1 MKGGFGKFLTF
12 ILGLVVGVLLVGGT
26 IAGVVYYAVAAVSV
40 NDVENYTKQEF
51 TFIDK
56 DAEIRNK
63 SILDIYDMV
72 KGGNIKE
79 TTVSDAKRIFG
90 IDIIKILE
98 NSLEITVDDKSR
110 EMLDAMKVADVF
122 KDNNLKVVL
131 NCFTLGDVLKKADI
145 DTTSGLASKPI
156 VQEHIS
162 EPVID
167 GFNALLKSLEINEM
181 TIAEMQY
188 LLGVSFGAG
197 GVLDTV
203 ANVKIGDLNSA
214 INNIKLEDVLPDF
227 DRDFYAE
234 WDYQN
239 NTAVLYRRSR
249 AQFSPKTLI
258 AANGTSECFEYVSN
272 DKKVSGETYYLLDA
286 DAGTIKVS
294 DDGNWKLKAG
304 AELPYFKNRYDKSGN
319 QNRFGI
325 AYVVPEDSHG
335 MTVTER
341 YDADYS
347 TKNES
352 GLFYYEYDFV
362 TATEAGVE
370 YFYRVGAAVRTKIQD
385 ATGTE
390 PAKYA
395 EIIEW
400 RGYVETTKA
409 DYFEAEP
416 WKTYGYS
423 RDGKVT
429 DEELREHPST
439 DSLARYALVH
449 VGKSEPVLKALADET
464 LNTLDGAI
472 GDMKLG
478 QVIEITDDSA
488 DILKKLKD
496 SKISE
501 IDKDVKNVKV
511 GDIMKVVSDTT
522 AEKATDGAYIALPAL
537 SAGKEYSGT
546 FITAKYRDKTVDE
559 DKTVFLVKYKDGL
572 TGFGDRYNITEKAS
586 NRVVVELAKKTIGEL
601 QTVGIDDLIN
611 TARLSDVMDIDGD
624 VFVSGD
630 DFLSIPKEFVLDV
643 DAKNENGFFRLAAK
657 GEKAEYKRVYEGD
670 GNAVVKKL
678 STIGVN
684 NIAARMDAVV
694 NSTLLKEVVKVK
706 ERYKLRVATA
716 ADTGRK
722 KYISLTD
729 VYVDPVYEA
738 TEYAGTF
745 NVGYVDTDPDT
756 DIKFVRARGTIEAG
770 VTQYVIVDKASSGV
784 LVGLQDK
791 TIGTLSTGVDEV
803 VNGATL
809 SDVLEIDGKVYVKAT
824 GFDAA
829 VATSYDKIG
838 QHVAYYKDGNLF
850 LEAGYVRN
858 NNGDYVYL
866 DKEQDGTPVNDH
878 IKFGTLYNEHGVAEA
893 NGAYFK
899 YNGNLYKLSDYKRY
913 KFDGETAT
921 VYYACIYNGE
931 SDKILSKMATMT
943 VKDLADSGTM
953 DKIVKDMRIGDVME
967 LNDKNSVLYG
977 LGNSK
982 ISSIEAEVSDKIKVA
997 TLRDLNKW
1005 GNLGLKET
1013 DDELKK
1019 KVYYNGATIE
1029 VGDMKAVEFLIFAI
1043 KALPTL

>member
-12 ILGLVVGVLLVGGT
+12 ILGIVVGVLLVGGT

-110 EMLDAMKVADVF
+110 ETLGALKVADVF
-122 KDNNLKVVL
+122 KDDNLKVVL
-131 NCFTLGDVLKKADI
+131 NCFTLGDVLKKTGI

-214 INNIKLEDVLPDF
+214 INNIKFEDVLPDF
-227 DRDFYAE
+227 DRDLYTE

-258 AANGTSECFEYVSN
+258 AANGTSEYFEYVSN

-304 AELPYFKNRYDKSGN
+304 EELPYFKNRYDKSGN
-319 QNRFGI
+319 QNRFGNT
-325 AYVVPEDSHG
+325 YVVPEDSHG

-429 DEELREHPST
+429 DEELQEHPST
-439 DSLARYALVH
+439 DSLARYALMH

-464 LNTLDGAI
+464 LNTIDGAI

-511 GDIMKVVSDTT
+511 GDIMKVVSVTT

-537 SAGKEYSGT
+537 SAGKEYKGT
-546 FITAKYRDKTVDE
+546 FITAKDGDKTVY
-559 DKTVFLVKYKDGL
+559 LVKYKDGL
-572 TGFGDRYNITEKAS
+572 AGFGDRYNITEKAS
-586 NRVVVELAKKTIGEL
+586 NGVVVALADKTIGEL
-601 QTVGIDDLIN
+601 QTAGIDDLVN
-611 TARLSDVMDIDGD
+611 TARLSDVMDVDGD
-624 VFVSGD
+624 VFV
-630 DFLSIPKEFVLDV
+630 LDSTA
-643 DAKNENGFFRLAAK
+643 DAKFILDKDAHGENGFFRLAAA
-657 GEKAEYKRVYEGD
+657 GETAEYKRVYEGD
-670 GNAVVKKL
+670 GNAVIKKL

-684 NIAARMDAVV
+684 NIAARMDDVV
-694 NSTLLKEVVKVK
+694 NSTLLKEVVEVK
-706 ERYKLRVATA
+706 ERYKLKVATA
-716 ADTGRK
+716 ADIGNTSVR
-722 KYISLTD
+722 KYISLAD
-729 VYVDPVYEA
+729 VYAAP
-738 TEYAGTF
+738 EYAGTF
-745 NVGYVDTDPDT
+745 NVGYVETDPDT
-756 DIKFVRARGTIEAG
+756 DIKFVRARGTIAAG

-803 VNGATL
+803 VNRATL
-809 SDVLEIDGKVYVKAT
+809 SDVLEIDGKVYVKAAD
-824 GFDAA
+824 FDAA
-829 VATSYDKIG
+829 VATSHDKIG

-850 LEAGYVRN
+850 LEAGYIRN
-858 NNGDYVYL
+858 NNGDYVLLSSGYYKPTARF
-866 DKEQDGTPVNDH
+866 DKTGGSYTSSPDGEWFQ
-878 IKFGTLYNEHGVAEA
+878 IGTEWHNM
-893 NGAYFK
+893 N
-899 YNGNLYKLSDYKRY
+899 DYKRF
-913 KFDGETAT
+913 KFDGETASE
-921 VYYACIYNGE
+921 YYACIYDGE

-967 LNDKNSVLYG
+967 LNDKNSILYG

-997 TLRDLNKW
+997 TLRELNAW
-1005 GNLGLKET
+1005 GNLGMSE
-1013 DDELKK
+1013 
-1019 KVYYNGATIE
+1019 ATL
-1029 VGDMKAVEFLIFAI
+1029 DAI
-1043 KALPTL
+1043 KTANGGKDLTASEFFKGLKVGVDATGKPIIYFSLS

>member
-110 EMLDAMKVADVF
+110 ETLGALKVADVF
-122 KDNNLKVVL
+122 KDDNLKVVL
-131 NCFTLGDVLKKADI
+131 NCFTLGDVLKKTGI
-145 DTTSGLASKPI
+145 DTTTGLASKPI

-167 GFNALLKSLEINEM
+167 GFNALLKSLELNEM

-214 INNIKLEDVLPDF
+214 INNIKFEDVLPDF
-227 DRDFYAE
+227 DRDLYTE

-249 AQFSPKTLI
+249 AQFPQKTLI
-258 AANGTSECFEYVSN
+258 AANGTSEYFEYVPN

-319 QNRFGI
+319 QNRFGV
-325 AYVVPEDSHG
+325 ACVVPVDKNG

-341 YDADYS
+341 FSDNACTVSD
-347 TKNES
+347 ES

-409 DYFEAEP
+409 DYFAAEP

-429 DEELREHPST
+429 DEELQEHPST
-439 DSLARYALVH
+439 DSLARYALMH

-464 LNTLDGAI
+464 LNTLDSAI

-511 GDIMKVVSDTT
+511 GDIMKVVSVTT

-537 SAGKEYSGT
+537 SAGKEYKGT
-546 FITAKYRDKTVDE
+546 FITAKDGDKTVY
-559 DKTVFLVKYKDGL
+559 LVKYKDGL
-572 TGFGDRYNITEKAS
+572 AGFGDRYNITEKAS
-586 NRVVVELAKKTIGEL
+586 NGVVVALADKTIGEL
-601 QTVGIDDLIN
+601 QTAGIDDLVN
-611 TARLSDVMDIDGD
+611 AARLSSVMDIDGD

-630 DFLSIPKEFVLDV
+630 DFPSIPKEYVLDGT
-643 DAKNENGFFRLAAK
+643 DRNGFFRLAAA
-657 GEKAEYKRVYEGD
+657 GETAEYKRVYEGD

-684 NIAARMDAVV
+684 NIAARMDNVV
-694 NSTLLKEVVKVK
+694 NSTLLKEVVEVK
-706 ERYKLRVATA
+706 ERYKLKVATA
-716 ADTGRK
+716 ADIGNTSVR
-722 KYISLTD
+722 KYISLAD
-729 VYVDPVYEA
+729 VYAAP
-738 TEYAGTF
+738 EYAGTF
-745 NVGYVDTDPDT
+745 NVGYVETAPDT
-756 DIKFVRARGTIEAG
+756 DIKFVRATGTIAAG

-809 SDVLEIDGKVYVKAT
+809 SDVLEIDGKVYVKAAD
-824 GFDAA
+824 FDAA
-829 VATSYDKIG
+829 VALSHDKIG

-866 DKEQDGTPVNDH
+866 DQEQDGTPVNDH
-878 IKFGTLYNEHGVAEA
+878 IKFGTLYNEHGEEEA
-893 NGAYFK
+893 DGAYFK

-913 KFDGETAT
+913 NFDGETAAE
-921 VYYACIYNGE
+921 YYACIYDGE
-931 SDKILSKMATMT
+931 SDKFLSKMATMT

-967 LNDKNSVLYG
+967 LNDKNSILYG

-997 TLRDLNKW
+997 TLRELNTW
-1005 GNLGLKET
+1005 GNLGMSE
-1013 DDELKK
+1013 
-1019 KVYYNGATIE
+1019 ATL
-1029 VGDMKAVEFLIFAI
+1029 DAI
-1043 KALPTL
+1043 KTANGGKDLTASEFFKGLNARFVDGRLEIYFKFE

>member
-26 IAGVVYYAVAAVSV
+26 IAGVVYYAVAAVSI
-40 NDVENYTKQEF
+40 NDVEKYTKQEF

-56 DAEIRNK
+56 DAEIRSK

-110 EMLDAMKVADVF
+110 ETLGALKVADVF
-122 KDNNLKVVL
+122 KDDNLKVVL
-131 NCFTLGDVLKKADI
+131 NCFTLGDVLKKTGI
-145 DTTSGLASKPI
+145 DTTTGLASKPL

-167 GFNALLKSLEINEM
+167 GFNALLKSLELNEM

-214 INNIKLEDVLPDF
+214 INNIKFEDVLPDF

-234 WDYQN
+234 WD
-239 NTAVLYRRSR
+239 NTGAVLYKKESGGEIKLK
-249 AQFSPKTLI
+249 QLI
-258 AANGTSECFEYVSN
+258 EADGTSEFFKFVNTEAK
-272 DKKVSGETYYLLDA
+272 DPAKTYYKLNREE
-286 DAGTIKVS
+286 GTIKVS
-294 DDGNWKLKAG
+294 DDGNWELIK
-304 AELPYFKNRYDKSGN
+304 ELPDFNNRYDISGKR
-319 QNRFGI
+319 NRFGL
-325 AYVVPEDSHG
+325 AYVVLVDDNQIKITKRYADRDCTIENEDG
-335 MTVTER
+335 MYYFKYTKDAAGTNYR
-341 YDADYS
+341 Y
-347 TKNES
+347 
-352 GLFYYEYDFV
+352 
-362 TATEAGVE
+362 
-370 YFYRVGAAVRTKIQD
+370 GAAIRTKIE
-385 ATGTE
+385 GTD
-390 PAKYA
+390 PAQYK
-395 EIIEW
+395 EVIEW
-400 RGYVETTKA
+400 RGYVEATDGFVNTTP
-409 DYFEAEP
+409 E
-416 WKTYGYS
+416 TYGYS
-423 RDGKVT
+423 SPAQYEK
-429 DEELREHPST
+429 EELVKQETP
-439 DSLARYALVH
+439 DLIICALVH

-511 GDIMKVVSDTT
+511 GDIMKVVSVTT

-537 SAGKEYSGT
+537 SAGKEYKGT
-546 FITAKYRDKTVDE
+546 FITAKDGDKDVY
-559 DKTVFLVKYKDGL
+559 LVKYKDGL
-572 TGFGDRYNITEKAS
+572 VGFGDRYNITEKAS
-586 NRVVVELAKKTIGEL
+586 NGVVVALADKTIGEL
-601 QTVGIDDLIN
+601 QTAGIDDLIN
-611 TARLSDVMDIDGD
+611 TALLSGVMDIDGD
-624 VFVSGD
+624 VFVSD
-630 DFLSIPKEFVLDV
+630 STA
-643 DAKNENGFFRLAAK
+643 DAKFILDEDAHGENGFFRLAAA
-657 GEKAEYKRVYEGD
+657 GETAEYKRVYEGD

-684 NIAARMDAVV
+684 NIAARMDDVV
-694 NSTLLKEVVKVK
+694 NSTLLKEVVEVK
-706 ERYKLRVATA
+706 ERYKLKVATA
-716 ADTGRK
+716 TEIGDTSVR
-722 KYISLTD
+722 KYISLADVSAATD
-729 VYVDPVYEA
+729 
-738 TEYAGTF
+738 YAGTF
-745 NVGYVDTDPDT
+745 NVGYVETDPDT
-756 DIKFVRARGTIEAG
+756 DIKFVRATGTISEG

-803 VNGATL
+803 VNNAKL

-824 GFDAA
+824 DFDEA
-829 VATSYDKIG
+829 VAISHDKIG
-838 QHVAYYKDGNLF
+838 QSVAYYKDGNLF

-858 NNGDYVYL
+858 NNGDYVRLSSGY
-866 DKEQDGTPVNDH
+866 DKPTARFDKTGESYTSSPDGEWFQ
-878 IKFGTLYNEHGVAEA
+878 IGTEWHNM
-893 NGAYFK
+893 N
-899 YNGNLYKLSDYKRY
+899 DYKRY
-913 KFDGETAT
+913 KFDGENEE
-921 VYYACIYNGE
+921 YYACIYDGE

-967 LNDKNSVLYG
+967 LNDKNSILYG

-982 ISSIEAEVSDKIKVA
+982 ISSIEAEVSDKIKDA
-997 TLRDLNKW
+997 TLRELNTW
-1005 GNLGLKET
+1005 GNLGMSE
-1013 DDELKK
+1013 
-1019 KVYYNGATIE
+1019 ATL
-1029 VGDMKAVEFLIFAI
+1029 DAI
-1043 KALPTL
+1043 KVANGGEDLTASEFFKGLNVRFVDGKLEIYFKFE

>member
-40 NDVENYTKQEF
+40 NDVEKYTKQEF

-110 EMLDAMKVADVF
+110 ETLGAMKVADVF

-131 NCFTLGDVLKKADI
+131 NCFTLGDVLKKTGI

-214 INNIKLEDVLPDF
+214 INNIKFEDVLPDF

-234 WDYQN
+234 WDN
-239 NTAVLYRRSR
+239 SGAVLYKKESGGEIKLK
-249 AQFSPKTLI
+249 QLI
-258 AANGTSECFEYVSN
+258 EADGTSEFFKFVNTEAK
-272 DKKVSGETYYLLDA
+272 DPAKTYYKLNREE
-286 DAGTIKVS
+286 GTIKVS
-294 DDGNWKLKAG
+294 DDGNWELIK
-304 AELPYFKNRYDKSGN
+304 ELPDFNNRYDISGKR
-319 QNRFGI
+319 NRFGL
-325 AYVVPEDSHG
+325 AYVVLVDDNQIKITKRYADRDCTVENEDG
-335 MTVTER
+335 MYYFKYTKDAAGTNYR
-341 YDADYS
+341 Y
-347 TKNES
+347 
-352 GLFYYEYDFV
+352 
-362 TATEAGVE
+362 
-370 YFYRVGAAVRTKIQD
+370 GAAVRTKIE
-385 ATGTE
+385 GTD
-390 PAKYA
+390 PAQYK
-395 EIIEW
+395 EVIEW
-400 RGYVETTKA
+400 RGYVEATDGFVNTTP
-409 DYFEAEP
+409 E
-416 WKTYGYS
+416 TYGYS
-423 RDGKVT
+423 SPAQYEK
-429 DEELREHPST
+429 EELVKQENP
-439 DSLARYALVH
+439 DLIICALVH

-511 GDIMKVVSDTT
+511 GDIMKVVSVTT

-537 SAGKEYSGT
+537 SAGKEYKGT
-546 FITAKYRDKTVDE
+546 FITAKDGDKTVY
-559 DKTVFLVKYKDGL
+559 LVKYKDGL
-572 TGFGDRYNITEKAS
+572 AGFGDRYNITEKAS
-586 NRVVVELAKKTIGEL
+586 NGVVVALADKTIGEL
-601 QTVGIDDLIN
+601 QTAGIDDLIN
-611 TARLSDVMDIDGD
+611 TALLSSVMDIDGD
-624 VFVSGD
+624 VFVEDTSG
-630 DFLSIPKEFVLDV
+630 KFVFDT
-643 DAKNENGFFRLAAK
+643 DTAGKNGFFRLAQT
-657 GEKAEYKRVYEGD
+657 GESATHKRVYEGAS
-670 GNAVVKKL
+670 NAVIKKL

-684 NIAARMDAVV
+684 NIAASMDDVV
-694 NSTLLKEVVKVK
+694 NNTLLKEVVEVK

-716 ADTGRK
+716 ADIGNTSVR

-729 VYVDPVYEA
+729 VYAAPD
-738 TEYAGTF
+738 YAGTF
-745 NVGYVDTDPDT
+745 NVGYVETDPDT
-756 DIKFVRARGTIEAG
+756 DIKFVRARGTIAAG

-784 LVGLQDK
+784 LVGLQNK

-824 GFDAA
+824 DFDAA
-829 VATSYDKIG
+829 VATSYEKIG

-878 IKFGTLYNEHGVAEA
+878 IKFGTLYNEHGVVET

-899 YNGNLYKLSDYKRY
+899 YNGNLYKLSDYKRF

-921 VYYACIYNGE
+921 EYYACIYNGE

-982 ISSIEAEVSDKIKVA
+982 ISSIEAEVTDKIKDA
-997 TLRDLNKW
+997 TLRELNAW
-1005 GNLGLKET
+1005 GNLGLTEE
-1013 DDELKK
+1013 ELNKTV
-1019 KVYYNGATIE
+1019 KVTGE
-1029 VGDMKAVEFLIFAI
+1029 KVGEMKAADFIRIAI
-1043 KALPTL
+1043 RLATE

>member
-110 EMLDAMKVADVF
+110 ETLGALKVADVF
-122 KDNNLKVVL
+122 KDDNLKVVL
-131 NCFTLGDVLKKADI
+131 NCFTLGDVLKKTGI
-145 DTTSGLASKPI
+145 DTTTGLASKPI

-214 INNIKLEDVLPDF
+214 INDIKFEDVLPDF

-234 WDYQN
+234 WDK
-239 NTAVLYRRSR
+239 TGAVLYKKESGGEIKLK
-249 AQFSPKTLI
+249 QLI
-258 AANGTSECFEYVSN
+258 EADGTSEFFKFVNTEAK
-272 DKKVSGETYYLLDA
+272 DPAKTYYKLNREE
-286 DAGTIKVS
+286 GTIKVS
-294 DDGNWKLKAG
+294 DDGNWELIK
-304 AELPYFKNRYDKSGN
+304 ELPDFNNRYDISGKR
-319 QNRFGI
+319 NRFGL
-325 AYVVPEDSHG
+325 AYVVLVDDNQIKITKRYADRDCTVENEDG
-335 MTVTER
+335 MYYFKYTKDAAGTNYR
-341 YDADYS
+341 Y
-347 TKNES
+347 
-352 GLFYYEYDFV
+352 
-362 TATEAGVE
+362 
-370 YFYRVGAAVRTKIQD
+370 GAAVRTKIQD

-429 DEELREHPST
+429 DEELTEYSST
-439 DSLARYALVH
+439 DSLVRYALMH

-478 QVIEITDDSA
+478 QVIEITDASA

-511 GDIMKVVSDTT
+511 GDIMKVVSVTT

-537 SAGKEYSGT
+537 SAGKEYKGT
-546 FITAKYRDKTVDE
+546 FITAKDGDKTVY
-559 DKTVFLVKYKDGL
+559 LVKYKDGL
-572 TGFGDRYNITEKAS
+572 AFTGDRYNITEKAS
-586 NRVVVELAKKTIGEL
+586 NGVVVALADKTIGEL
-601 QTVGIDDLIN
+601 QTAGIDDLVN
-611 TARLSDVMDIDGD
+611 AARLSDVMDVDGD
-624 VFVSGD
+624 VFV
-630 DFLSIPKEFVLDV
+630 LDSTA
-643 DAKNENGFFRLAAK
+643 DAKFILDLDAHGENGFFRLAAA
-657 GEKAEYKRVYEGD
+657 GETAEYKRVYEGD

-684 NIAARMDAVV
+684 NIAARMDDVV
-694 NSTLLKEVVKVK
+694 NSTLLKEVVEVK

-716 ADTGRK
+716 AEKGNTSVR
-722 KYISLTD
+722 KYISLAD
-729 VYVDPVYEA
+729 VYAAPA
-738 TEYAGTF
+738 EYAGTF
-745 NVGYVDTDPDT
+745 NVGYVETDPDT
-756 DIKFVRARGTIEAG
+756 DIKFVRARGTIATG
-770 VTQYVIVDKASSGV
+770 VTQYVIVEKASSGV

-809 SDVLEIDGKVYVKAT
+809 SDVLEIDGKVYVKAP

-829 VATSYDKIG
+829 VALSHEKIG

-878 IKFGTLYNEHGVAEA
+878 IKFGTLYNEHGEA
-893 NGAYFK
+893 KADGAYFK

-913 KFDGETAT
+913 KFDGETADE
-921 VYYACIYNGE
+921 YYACIYEGE

-982 ISSIEAEVSDKIKVA
+982 ISSIEAEVSDKIKDA

-1029 VGDMKAVEFLIFAI
+1029 VGNMKAVEFLILAI
-1043 KALPTL
+1043 KALPPTL

>member
-12 ILGLVVGVLLVGGT
+12 ILGIVVGVLLVGGT

-110 EMLDAMKVADVF
+110 ETLGALKVADVF
-122 KDNNLKVVL
+122 KDDNLKVVL
-131 NCFTLGDVLKKADI
+131 NCFTLGDVLKKTGI
-145 DTTSGLASKPI
+145 DTTTGLASKPI

-214 INNIKLEDVLPDF
+214 INNIKFEDVLPDF
-227 DRDFYAE
+227 DRDLYTE

-258 AANGTSECFEYVSN
+258 AANGTSEYFEYVSN

-294 DDGNWKLKAG
+294 DAGNWKLKAG

-429 DEELREHPST
+429 DEELQEHPST
-439 DSLARYALVH
+439 DSLARYALMH

-478 QVIEITDDSA
+478 QVIEITDASA

-511 GDIMKVVSDTT
+511 GDIMKVVSVTT
-522 AEKATDGAYIALPAL
+522 AEKATDGEYIALPAL
-537 SAGKEYSGT
+537 SAGKEYKGT
-546 FITAKYRDKTVDE
+546 FITAKDGDKTVY
-559 DKTVFLVKYKDGL
+559 LVKYKDGL
-572 TGFGDRYNITEKAS
+572 TGFGDRYNIREKAS
-586 NRVVVELAKKTIGEL
+586 NGVVVALADKTIGEL
-601 QTVGIDDLIN
+601 QTAGIDDLVN
-611 TARLSDVMDIDGD
+611 AARLSDVMDVDGD
-624 VFVSGD
+624 VFV
-630 DFLSIPKEFVLDV
+630 LDSTA
-643 DAKNENGFFRLAAK
+643 DAKFILDEDAHGENGFFRLAAA
-657 GEKAEYKRVYEGD
+657 GETAEYKRVYEGD

-684 NIAARMDAVV
+684 NIAARMDDVV
-694 NSTLLKEVVKVK
+694 NSTLLKEVVEVK
-706 ERYKLRVATA
+706 ERYKLKVATA
-716 ADTGRK
+716 ADIGNTSVR
-722 KYISLTD
+722 KYISLAD
-729 VYVDPVYEA
+729 VYAAP
-738 TEYAGTF
+738 EYAGTF
-745 NVGYVDTDPDT
+745 NVGYVETDPDT
-756 DIKFVRARGTIEAG
+756 DIKFVRARGTIEAS

-824 GFDAA
+824 DFDAA
-829 VATSYDKIG
+829 VATSYEKIG

-858 NNGDYVYL
+858 NNGDYVLLSSGYYKPTARF
-866 DKEQDGTPVNDH
+866 DKTGGSYTSSPDGEWFQ
-878 IKFGTLYNEHGVAEA
+878 IGTEWHNM
-893 NGAYFK
+893 N
-899 YNGNLYKLSDYKRY
+899 DYKRF

-921 VYYACIYNGE
+921 EYYACIYDGE

-967 LNDKNSVLYG
+967 LNDTNSILYG

-997 TLRDLNKW
+997 TLRELNAW
-1005 GNLGLKET
+1005 GNLGMSE
-1013 DDELKK
+1013 
-1019 KVYYNGATIE
+1019 ATL
-1029 VGDMKAVEFLIFAI
+1029 DAI
-1043 KALPTL
+1043 KVANGGEDLTASEFFKGLNARFVDGKLEIYFKFE

>member
-26 IAGVVYYAVAAVSV
+26 IAGVVYYAVAAVSI
-40 NDVENYTKQEF
+40 NDVEKYTKQEF

-56 DAEIRNK
+56 DAEIRSK

-110 EMLDAMKVADVF
+110 ETLGALKVADVF
-122 KDNNLKVVL
+122 KDDNLKVVL
-131 NCFTLGDVLKKADI
+131 NCFTLGDVLKKTGI
-145 DTTSGLASKPI
+145 DTTTGLASKPL

-167 GFNALLKSLEINEM
+167 GFNALLKSLELNEM

-214 INNIKLEDVLPDF
+214 INNIKFEDVLPDF

-234 WDYQN
+234 WD
-239 NTAVLYRRSR
+239 NTGAVLYKKESGGEIKLK
-249 AQFSPKTLI
+249 QLI
-258 AANGTSECFEYVSN
+258 EADGTSEFFKFVNTEAK
-272 DKKVSGETYYLLDA
+272 DPAKTYYKLNREE
-286 DAGTIKVS
+286 GTIKVS
-294 DDGNWKLKAG
+294 DDGNWELIK
-304 AELPYFKNRYDKSGN
+304 ELPDFNNRYDISGKR
-319 QNRFGI
+319 NRFGL
-325 AYVVPEDSHG
+325 AYVVLVDDNQIKITKRYADRDCTVENEDG
-335 MTVTER
+335 MYYFKYTKDAAGTNYR
-341 YDADYS
+341 Y
-347 TKNES
+347 
-352 GLFYYEYDFV
+352 
-362 TATEAGVE
+362 
-370 YFYRVGAAVRTKIQD
+370 GAAIRTKIE
-385 ATGTE
+385 GTD
-390 PAKYA
+390 PAQYK
-395 EIIEW
+395 EVIEW
-400 RGYVETTKA
+400 RGYVEATDGFVNTTP
-409 DYFEAEP
+409 E
-416 WKTYGYS
+416 TYGYS
-423 RDGKVT
+423 NPAQYEK
-429 DEELREHPST
+429 EELVKQETP
-439 DSLARYALVH
+439 DLIICALVH

-511 GDIMKVVSDTT
+511 GDIMKVVSVTT

-537 SAGKEYSGT
+537 SAGKEYKGT
-546 FITAKYRDKTVDE
+546 FITAKDGDKTVY
-559 DKTVFLVKYKDGL
+559 LVKYKDGL
-572 TGFGDRYNITEKAS
+572 VGFGDRYNITEKAS
-586 NRVVVELAKKTIGEL
+586 NGVVVALADKTIGEL
-601 QTVGIDDLIN
+601 QTAGIDDLIN
-611 TARLSDVMDIDGD
+611 TALLSGVMDIDGD
-624 VFVSGD
+624 VFVSD
-630 DFLSIPKEFVLDV
+630 STA
-643 DAKNENGFFRLAAK
+643 DAKFILDEDAHGENGFFRLAAA
-657 GEKAEYKRVYEGD
+657 GETAEYKRVYEGD

-684 NIAARMDAVV
+684 NIAARMDDVV
-694 NSTLLKEVVKVK
+694 NSTLLKEVVEVK
-706 ERYKLRVATA
+706 ERYKLKVATA
-716 ADTGRK
+716 TEIDDTNVR

-729 VYVDPVYEA
+729 VYA
-738 TEYAGTF
+738 ASEYAGTF
-745 NVGYVDTDPDT
+745 NVGYVETDPDT
-756 DIKFVRARGTIEAG
+756 DIKFVRATGTISEG
-770 VTQYVIVDKASSGV
+770 VTQYVIVEKASSGV

-803 VNGATL
+803 VNNAKL

-824 GFDAA
+824 DFDEA
-829 VATSYDKIG
+829 VAISHDKIG

-858 NNGDYVYL
+858 NNGDYVRLSSGYYKPTARF
-866 DKEQDGTPVNDH
+866 DKTGGSYTSSPDGEWFQ
-878 IKFGTLYNEHGVAEA
+878 IGTEWHNM
-893 NGAYFK
+893 N
-899 YNGNLYKLSDYKRY
+899 DYKRY
-913 KFDGETAT
+913 KFDGENEE
-921 VYYACIYNGE
+921 YYACIYDGE

-967 LNDKNSVLYG
+967 LNDKNSILYG

-982 ISSIEAEVSDKIKVA
+982 ISSIEAEVSDKIKDA
-997 TLRDLNKW
+997 TLRELNTW
-1005 GNLGLKET
+1005 GNLGMSE
-1013 DDELKK
+1013 
-1019 KVYYNGATIE
+1019 AT
-1029 VGDMKAVEFLIFAI
+1029 LYAI
-1043 KALPTL
+1043 KVANGGEDLTASEFFKGLNVRFVDGKLEIYFKFE

>member
-12 ILGLVVGVLLVGGT
+12 ILGIVVGVLLVGGT

-110 EMLDAMKVADVF
+110 ETLGALKVADVF
-122 KDNNLKVVL
+122 KDDNLKVVL
-131 NCFTLGDVLKKADI
+131 NCFTLGDVLKKTGI
-145 DTTSGLASKPI
+145 DTTTGLASKPI

-167 GFNALLKSLEINEM
+167 GFNALLKSLELNEM

-214 INNIKLEDVLPDF
+214 INNIKFEDVLPDF
-227 DRDFYAE
+227 DRDLYTE

-249 AQFSPKTLI
+249 AQFPQKTLI
-258 AANGTSECFEYVSN
+258 AANGTSEYFEYVSN

-294 DDGNWKLKAG
+294 DAGNWKLKAG

-362 TATEAGVE
+362 TATEAGIE

-400 RGYVETTKA
+400 RGYVETTKT

-429 DEELREHPST
+429 DEELTEYSST
-439 DSLARYALVH
+439 DSLVRYALMH

-478 QVIEITDDSA
+478 QVIEITDASA

-511 GDIMKVVSDTT
+511 GDIMKVVSVTT
-522 AEKATDGAYIALPAL
+522 AEKATDGEYIALPAL
-537 SAGKEYSGT
+537 SAGKEYKGT
-546 FITAKYRDKTVDE
+546 FITAKEGDKTVY
-559 DKTVFLVKYKDGL
+559 LVKYKDGL
-572 TGFGDRYNITEKAS
+572 AGFGDRYNITEKAS
-586 NRVVVELAKKTIGEL
+586 NGVVVALSEKTIGEL
-601 QTVGIDDLIN
+601 QTAGIDDLVN
-611 TARLSDVMDIDGD
+611 AARLSDVMDVDGD
-624 VFVSGD
+624 VFV
-630 DFLSIPKEFVLDV
+630 LDSTA
-643 DAKNENGFFRLAAK
+643 DAKFILDEDAHGENGFFRLAAA
-657 GEKAEYKRVYEGD
+657 GETAEYKRVYEGD

-684 NIAARMDAVV
+684 NIAARMDDVV
-694 NSTLLKEVVKVK
+694 NSTLLKEVVEVK
-706 ERYKLRVATA
+706 ERYKLKVATA
-716 ADTGRK
+716 ADIGNTSVR
-722 KYISLTD
+722 KYISLAD
-729 VYVDPVYEA
+729 VYAAPD
-738 TEYAGTF
+738 YAGTF
-745 NVGYVDTDPDT
+745 NVGYVETDPDT
-756 DIKFVRARGTIEAG
+756 DIKFVRARGTIEAS

-803 VNGATL
+803 VNRATL

-824 GFDAA
+824 DFDAA
-829 VATSYDKIG
+829 VATSHEKIG

-858 NNGDYVYL
+858 NNGDYVLLSSGYYKPTARF
-866 DKEQDGTPVNDH
+866 DKTGGSYTSSPDGEWFQ
-878 IKFGTLYNEHGVAEA
+878 IGTEWHNM
-893 NGAYFK
+893 N
-899 YNGNLYKLSDYKRY
+899 DYKRF
-913 KFDGETAT
+913 KFDGETASG
-921 VYYACIYNGE
+921 YYACIYDGE

-982 ISSIEAEVSDKIKVA
+982 ISSIEAEVSDKIKDA

-1029 VGDMKAVEFLIFAI
+1029 VGNMKAVEFLILAI
-1043 KALPTL
+1043 KALPPTL

>member
-26 IAGVVYYAVAAVSV
+26 IAGVVYYAVAAVSI
-40 NDVENYTKQEF
+40 NDVEKYTKQEF

-110 EMLDAMKVADVF
+110 ETLGALKVADVF
-122 KDNNLKVVL
+122 KDDNLKVVL
-131 NCFTLGDVLKKADI
+131 NCFTLGDVLKKTGI
-145 DTTSGLASKPI
+145 DTTTGLASKPL

-167 GFNALLKSLEINEM
+167 GFNALLKSLELNEM

-214 INNIKLEDVLPDF
+214 INNIKFEDVLPDF

-234 WDYQN
+234 WD
-239 NTAVLYRRSR
+239 NTGAVLYKKESGGEIKLK
-249 AQFSPKTLI
+249 QLI
-258 AANGTSECFEYVSN
+258 EADGTSEFFKFVNTEAK
-272 DKKVSGETYYLLDA
+272 DPAKTYYKLNREE
-286 DAGTIKVS
+286 GTIKVS
-294 DDGNWKLKAG
+294 DDGNWELIK
-304 AELPYFKNRYDKSGN
+304 ELPDFNNRYDISGKR
-319 QNRFGI
+319 NRFGL
-325 AYVVPEDSHG
+325 AYVVLVDDNQIKITKRYADRDCTIENEDG
-335 MTVTER
+335 MYYFKYTKDAAGTNYR
-341 YDADYS
+341 Y
-347 TKNES
+347 
-352 GLFYYEYDFV
+352 
-362 TATEAGVE
+362 
-370 YFYRVGAAVRTKIQD
+370 GAAIRTKIE
-385 ATGTE
+385 GTD
-390 PAKYA
+390 PAQYK
-395 EIIEW
+395 EVIEW
-400 RGYVETTKA
+400 RGYVEATDGFVNTTP
-409 DYFEAEP
+409 E
-416 WKTYGYS
+416 TYGYS
-423 RDGKVT
+423 SPAQYKK
-429 DEELREHPST
+429 EELVKQETP
-439 DSLARYALVH
+439 DLIICALVH

-511 GDIMKVVSDTT
+511 GDIMKVVSVTT

-537 SAGKEYSGT
+537 SAGKEYKGT
-546 FITAKYRDKTVDE
+546 FITAKDGDKDVY
-559 DKTVFLVKYKDGL
+559 LVKYKDGL
-572 TGFGDRYNITEKAS
+572 VGFGDRYNIREKAS
-586 NRVVVELAKKTIGEL
+586 NGVVVALADKTIGEL
-601 QTVGIDDLIN
+601 QTAGIDDLIN
-611 TARLSDVMDIDGD
+611 TALLSGVMDIDGD
-624 VFVSGD
+624 VFVSD
-630 DFLSIPKEFVLDV
+630 STA
-643 DAKNENGFFRLAAK
+643 DAKFILDEDAHGENGFFRLAAA
-657 GEKAEYKRVYEGD
+657 GEIAEYKRVYEGD

-684 NIAARMDAVV
+684 NIAARMDDVV
-694 NSTLLKEVVKVK
+694 NSTLLKEVVEVK
-706 ERYKLRVATA
+706 ERYKLKVATA
-716 ADTGRK
+716 AEIGDTSVR

-729 VYVDPVYEA
+729 VYAA
-738 TEYAGTF
+738 TDYAGTF
-745 NVGYVDTDPDT
+745 NVGYVETDPDT
-756 DIKFVRARGTIEAG
+756 DIKFVRATGTISEG

-824 GFDAA
+824 NFDEA
-829 VATSYDKIG
+829 VATSYAKIG
-838 QHVAYYKDGNLF
+838 QRVAYYKDGNLF

-858 NNGDYVYL
+858 NNGDYVRL
-866 DKEQDGTPVNDH
+866 SSG
-878 IKFGTLYNEHGVAEA
+878 
-893 NGAYFK
+893 YFK
-899 YNGNLYKLSDYKRY
+899 PTSRFNKIGESYTSSPDGEWFQIGTEWHNMNDYKRY
-913 KFDGETAT
+913 KFDGENEE
-921 VYYACIYNGE
+921 YYACIYDGE

-967 LNDKNSVLYG
+967 LNDENSILYG

-982 ISSIEAEVSDKIKVA
+982 ISSIEAEVSDKIKDA
-997 TLRDLNKW
+997 TLRELNTW
-1005 GNLGLKET
+1005 GNLGMSE
-1013 DDELKK
+1013 
-1019 KVYYNGATIE
+1019 ATL
-1029 VGDMKAVEFLIFAI
+1029 DAI
-1043 KALPTL
+1043 KVANGGEDLTASEFFKGLNVRFVDGKLEIYFKFE

>member
-110 EMLDAMKVADVF
+110 ETLGALKVADVF
-122 KDNNLKVVL
+122 KDDNLKVVL
-131 NCFTLGDVLKKADI
+131 NCFTLGDVLKKTGI
-145 DTTSGLASKPI
+145 DTTTGLASKPI

-167 GFNALLKSLEINEM
+167 GFNALLKSLELNEM

-214 INNIKLEDVLPDF
+214 INNIKFEDVLPDF
-227 DRDFYAE
+227 DRDLYTE

-249 AQFSPKTLI
+249 AQFPQKTLI
-258 AANGTSECFEYVSN
+258 AANGTSEYFEYVSN

-294 DDGNWKLKAG
+294 DAGNWKLKAG

-429 DEELREHPST
+429 DEELQEHPST
-439 DSLARYALVH
+439 DSLVRYALMH

-511 GDIMKVVSDTT
+511 GDIMKVVSVTT
-522 AEKATDGAYIALPAL
+522 AEKATDGEYIALPAL
-537 SAGKEYSGT
+537 SAGKEYKGT
-546 FITAKYRDKTVDE
+546 FITAKEGDKTVY
-559 DKTVFLVKYKDGL
+559 LVKYKDGL
-572 TGFGDRYNITEKAS
+572 AGFGDRYNITEKAS
-586 NRVVVELAKKTIGEL
+586 NGVVVALADKTIGEL
-601 QTVGIDDLIN
+601 QTAGIDDLVN
-611 TARLSDVMDIDGD
+611 AARLSDVMDVDGD
-624 VFVSGD
+624 VFV
-630 DFLSIPKEFVLDV
+630 LDSTA
-643 DAKNENGFFRLAAK
+643 DAKFILDEDAHGENGFFRLAAA
-657 GEKAEYKRVYEGD
+657 GETAEYKRVYEGD
-670 GNAVVKKL
+670 GNAVIKKL

-684 NIAARMDAVV
+684 NIAARMDDVV

-706 ERYKLRVATA
+706 ERYKLRVATTA
-716 ADTGRK
+716 EIDNTSVR
-722 KYISLTD
+722 KYISLAD
-729 VYVDPVYEA
+729 VYSAPVA
-738 TEYAGTF
+738 PEYAGTF
-745 NVGYVDTDPDT
+745 NVGYVETDPDT

-803 VNGATL
+803 VNRATL
-809 SDVLEIDGKVYVKAT
+809 SDVLEIDGKVYVKAAD
-824 GFDAA
+824 FDAA
-829 VATSYDKIG
+829 VATSHDKIG

-850 LEAGYVRN
+850 LEAGYIRN
-858 NNGDYVYL
+858 NNGDYVLLSSGYYKPTARF
-866 DKEQDGTPVNDH
+866 DKTGESYTSSPDGEWFQ
-878 IKFGTLYNEHGVAEA
+878 IGTEWHNM
-893 NGAYFK
+893 N
-899 YNGNLYKLSDYKRY
+899 DYKRF
-913 KFDGETAT
+913 KFDGETAAE
-921 VYYACIYNGE
+921 YYACIYDGE

-967 LNDKNSVLYG
+967 LNDTNSILYG

-997 TLRDLNKW
+997 TLRELNTW
-1005 GNLGLKET
+1005 GNLGLTEE
-1013 DDELKK
+1013 ELNKTVTGTTKK
-1019 KVYYNGATIE
+1019 
-1029 VGDMKAVEFLIFAI
+1029 VGDMKAAEFLKLAIQFATN
-1043 KALPTL
+1043 P

>member
-12 ILGLVVGVLLVGGT
+12 ILGIVVGVLLVGGT

-110 EMLDAMKVADVF
+110 ETLGALKVADVF
-122 KDNNLKVVL
+122 KDDNLKVVL
-131 NCFTLGDVLKKADI
+131 NCFTLGDVLKKTGI
-145 DTTSGLASKPI
+145 DTTTGLASKPI

-167 GFNALLKSLEINEM
+167 GFNALLKSLELNEM

-214 INNIKLEDVLPDF
+214 INNIKFEDVLPDF
-227 DRDFYAE
+227 DRDLYTE

-249 AQFSPKTLI
+249 AQFPQKTLI
-258 AANGTSECFEYVSN
+258 AANGTSEYFEYVSN

-294 DDGNWKLKAG
+294 DAGNWKLKAG

-429 DEELREHPST
+429 DEELQEHPST
-439 DSLARYALVH
+439 DSLARYALMH

-511 GDIMKVVSDTT
+511 GDIMKVVSVTT
-522 AEKATDGAYIALPAL
+522 AEKATDGEYIALPAL
-537 SAGKEYSGT
+537 SAGKEYKGT
-546 FITAKYRDKTVDE
+546 FITAKDGDKTVY
-559 DKTVFLVKYKDGL
+559 LVKYKDGL
-572 TGFGDRYNITEKAS
+572 AGFGDRYNITEKAS
-586 NRVVVELAKKTIGEL
+586 NGVVVALADKTIGEL
-601 QTVGIDDLIN
+601 QTAGIDDLVN
-611 TARLSDVMDIDGD
+611 AARLSDVMDIDGD
-624 VFVSGD
+624 VFV
-630 DFLSIPKEFVLDV
+630 LDSTA
-643 DAKNENGFFRLAAK
+643 DAKFILDEDAHGENGFFRLAAA
-657 GEKAEYKRVYEGD
+657 GETAEYKRVYEGD
-670 GNAVVKKL
+670 GNAVIKKL

-684 NIAARMDAVV
+684 NIAARMDDIV
-694 NSTLLKEVVKVK
+694 NSTLLKEVVEVK
-706 ERYKLRVATA
+706 ERYKLKVATA
-716 ADTGRK
+716 ADIGNTSVR
-722 KYISLTD
+722 KYISLAD
-729 VYVDPVYEA
+729 VYAAP
-738 TEYAGTF
+738 EYAGTF
-745 NVGYVDTDPDT
+745 NVGYVETDPDT
-756 DIKFVRARGTIEAG
+756 DIKFVRARGTIAAG

-803 VNGATL
+803 VNRATL
-809 SDVLEIDGKVYVKAT
+809 SDVLEIDGKVYVKAAD
-824 GFDAA
+824 FDAA
-829 VATSYDKIG
+829 VATSHDKIG

-850 LEAGYVRN
+850 LEAGYIRN
-858 NNGDYVYL
+858 NNGDYVLLSSGYYKPTARF
-866 DKEQDGTPVNDH
+866 DKTGESYTSSPDGEWFQ
-878 IKFGTLYNEHGVAEA
+878 IGTEWHNM
-893 NGAYFK
+893 N
-899 YNGNLYKLSDYKRY
+899 DYKRY
-913 KFDGETAT
+913 NFDGETAAE
-921 VYYACIYNGE
+921 YYACIYDGE

-967 LNDKNSVLYG
+967 LNDTNSILYG

-997 TLRDLNKW
+997 TLRELNAW
-1005 GNLGLKET
+1005 GNLGMSE
-1013 DDELKK
+1013 
-1019 KVYYNGATIE
+1019 ATL
-1029 VGDMKAVEFLIFAI
+1029 DAI
-1043 KALPTL
+1043 KTANGGKDLTASEFFKGLKVGVDATGKPIIYFSLS

>member
-110 EMLDAMKVADVF
+110 ETLGAMKVADVF

-131 NCFTLGDVLKKADI
+131 NCFTLGDVLKKTGI

-214 INNIKLEDVLPDF
+214 INNIKFEDVLPDF

-234 WDYQN
+234 WN
-239 NTAVLYRRSR
+239 NTGAVLYKKESGGEIKLK
-249 AQFSPKTLI
+249 QLI
-258 AANGTSECFEYVSN
+258 EADGTSEFFKFVNTETK
-272 DKKVSGETYYLLDA
+272 DPAKTYYKLNREE
-286 DAGTIKVS
+286 GTIKVS
-294 DDGNWKLKAG
+294 DDGNWELIK
-304 AELPYFKNRYDKSGN
+304 ELPDFNNRYDISGKR
-319 QNRFGI
+319 NRFGL
-325 AYVVPEDSHG
+325 AYVVLVDDNQIKITKRYADRDCTVENEDG
-335 MTVTER
+335 MYYFKYTKDAAGTNYR
-341 YDADYS
+341 Y
-347 TKNES
+347 
-352 GLFYYEYDFV
+352 
-362 TATEAGVE
+362 
-370 YFYRVGAAVRTKIQD
+370 GAAIHTKIE
-385 ATGTE
+385 GTD
-390 PAKYA
+390 PAQYK
-395 EIIEW
+395 EVIEW
-400 RGYVETTKA
+400 RGYVEATDGFVNTPP
-409 DYFEAEP
+409 E
-416 WKTYGYS
+416 TYGYS
-423 RDGKVT
+423 SPAQYEK
-429 DEELREHPST
+429 EELVKQETP
-439 DSLARYALVH
+439 DLIICALVH

-478 QVIEITDDSA
+478 QVIEITDASA

-511 GDIMKVVSDTT
+511 GDIMKVVSVTT
-522 AEKATDGAYIALPAL
+522 AEKATDGTYIALPAL
-537 SAGKEYSGT
+537 SAGKEYKGT
-546 FITAKYRDKTVDE
+546 FITAKDGDKTVY
-559 DKTVFLVKYKDGL
+559 LVKYKDGL

-586 NRVVVELAKKTIGEL
+586 NGVVVALADKTIGEL
-601 QTVGIDDLIN
+601 QTAGIDDLVN
-611 TARLSDVMDIDGD
+611 AARLSSVMDVDGD
-624 VFVSGD
+624 VFVEDTSG
-630 DFLSIPKEFVLDV
+630 KFVFDT
-643 DAKNENGFFRLAAK
+643 DTAGKNGFFRLAQT
-657 GEKAEYKRVYEGD
+657 GESATHKRVYEGAS
-670 GNAVVKKL
+670 NAVVKKL

-684 NIAARMDAVV
+684 NIAARMDDVV
-694 NSTLLKEVVKVK
+694 NSTLLKEVVEVK
-706 ERYKLRVATA
+706 ERYKLRVATT
-716 ADTGRK
+716 ADIDNTSVR
-722 KYISLTD
+722 KYISLAD
-729 VYVDPVYEA
+729 VYAA
-738 TEYAGTF
+738 TDEYAGTF
-745 NVGYVDTDPDT
+745 NVGYVETDPDT
-756 DIKFVRARGTIEAG
+756 DIKFVRATGTIAAG

-784 LVGLQDK
+784 LIGLQDK

-809 SDVLEIDGKVYVKAT
+809 SDVLEIDGRVYVKAT

-829 VATSYDKIG
+829 ADLSHEKIG
-838 QHVAYYKDGNLF
+838 QRTAYYKDGNLF

-866 DKEQDGTPVNDH
+866 DKEQNGTPVNDH

-997 TLRDLNKW
+997 TLRELNTW
-1005 GNLGLKET
+1005 GNLGMSET
-1013 DDELKK
+1013 MLD
-1019 KVYYNGATIE
+1019 
-1029 VGDMKAVEFLIFAI
+1029 AI
-1043 KALPTL
+1043 KAANGGEDLKASDFFKGLKVGVDATGKPTMIYFSLS

>member
-26 IAGVVYYAVAAVSV
+26 IAGVVYYAVAAVSI
-40 NDVENYTKQEF
+40 NDVEKYTKQEF

-110 EMLDAMKVADVF
+110 ETLGALKVADVF
-122 KDNNLKVVL
+122 KDDNLKVVL
-131 NCFTLGDVLKKADI
+131 NCFTLGDVLKKTGI
-145 DTTSGLASKPI
+145 DTTTGLASKPI

-167 GFNALLKSLEINEM
+167 GFNALLKSLELNEM

-214 INNIKLEDVLPDF
+214 INNIKFEDVLPDF

-234 WDYQN
+234 WD
-239 NTAVLYRRSR
+239 NTGAVLYKKESGGEIKLK
-249 AQFSPKTLI
+249 QLI
-258 AANGTSECFEYVSN
+258 EADGTSEFFKFVNTEAK
-272 DKKVSGETYYLLDA
+272 DPAKTYYKLNREE
-286 DAGTIKVS
+286 GTIKVS
-294 DDGNWKLKAG
+294 DDGNWELIK
-304 AELPYFKNRYDKSGN
+304 ELPDFNNRYDISGKR
-319 QNRFGI
+319 NRFGL
-325 AYVVPEDSHG
+325 AYVVLVDDNQIKITKRYADRDCTVENEDG
-335 MTVTER
+335 MYYFKYTKDAAGTNYR
-341 YDADYS
+341 Y
-347 TKNES
+347 
-352 GLFYYEYDFV
+352 
-362 TATEAGVE
+362 
-370 YFYRVGAAVRTKIQD
+370 GAAIRTKIE
-385 ATGTE
+385 GTD
-390 PAKYA
+390 PAQYK
-395 EIIEW
+395 EVIEW
-400 RGYVETTKA
+400 RGYVEATDGFVNTTP
-409 DYFEAEP
+409 E
-416 WKTYGYS
+416 TYGYS
-423 RDGKVT
+423 SPAQYEK
-429 DEELREHPST
+429 EELVKQETP
-439 DSLARYALVH
+439 DLIICALVH

-511 GDIMKVVSDTT
+511 GDIMKVVSVTT
-522 AEKATDGAYIALPAL
+522 AEKATDGEYIALPAL
-537 SAGKEYSGT
+537 SAGKEYKGT
-546 FITAKYRDKTVDE
+546 FITAKDGDKTVY
-559 DKTVFLVKYKDGL
+559 LVKYKDGL
-572 TGFGDRYNITEKAS
+572 VGFGDRYNIREKAS
-586 NRVVVELAKKTIGEL
+586 NGVVVALADKTIGEL
-601 QTVGIDDLIN
+601 QTAGIDDLIN
-611 TARLSDVMDIDGD
+611 TALLSGVMDIDGD
-624 VFVSGD
+624 VFVSD
-630 DFLSIPKEFVLDV
+630 STA
-643 DAKNENGFFRLAAK
+643 DAKFILDEDTHGENGFFRLAAA
-657 GEKAEYKRVYEGD
+657 GETAEYKYKRVYEGD

-684 NIAARMDAVV
+684 NIAARMDDVV
-694 NSTLLKEVVKVK
+694 NSTLLKEVVEVK
-706 ERYKLRVATA
+706 ERYKLKVATA
-716 ADTGRK
+716 TEIGDTNVR

-729 VYVDPVYEA
+729 VYA
-738 TEYAGTF
+738 ASEYAGTF
-745 NVGYVDTDPDT
+745 NVGYVETDPGT
-756 DIKFVRARGTIEAG
+756 DIKFVRATGTISEG

-803 VNGATL
+803 VNNAKL

-824 GFDAA
+824 DFDEA
-829 VATSYDKIG
+829 VATSYAKIG

-858 NNGDYVYL
+858 NNGDYVRL
-866 DKEQDGTPVNDH
+866 SSG
-878 IKFGTLYNEHGVAEA
+878 
-893 NGAYFK
+893 YFK
-899 YNGNLYKLSDYKRY
+899 PTSRFNKIGESYTSSPDGEWFQIGTEWHNMNDYKRY
-913 KFDGETAT
+913 KFDGETAAE
-921 VYYACIYNGE
+921 YYACIYEGE

-967 LNDKNSVLYG
+967 LNDKNSILYG

-982 ISSIEAEVSDKIKVA
+982 ISSIEAEVSDKIKDA
-997 TLRDLNKW
+997 TLRELNTW
-1005 GNLGLKET
+1005 GNLGMSE
-1013 DDELKK
+1013 
-1019 KVYYNGATIE
+1019 ATL
-1029 VGDMKAVEFLIFAI
+1029 DAI
-1043 KALPTL
+1043 KVANGGEDLTASEFFKGLNVRFVDGKLEIYFKFE

>member
-110 EMLDAMKVADVF
+110 ETLGALKVADVF
-122 KDNNLKVVL
+122 KDDNLKVVL
-131 NCFTLGDVLKKADI
+131 NCFTLGDVLKKTGI
-145 DTTSGLASKPI
+145 DTTTGLASKPI

-203 ANVKIGDLNSA
+203 ANMKIGDLNSA
-214 INNIKLEDVLPDF
+214 INNIKFEDVLPDF

-234 WDYQN
+234 WDK
-239 NTAVLYRRSR
+239 TGAVLYKKESGGEIKLK
-249 AQFSPKTLI
+249 QLI
-258 AANGTSECFEYVSN
+258 EADGTSEFFKFVNTEAK
-272 DKKVSGETYYLLDA
+272 DPAKTYYKLNREE
-286 DAGTIKVS
+286 GTIKVS
-294 DDGNWKLKAG
+294 DDGNWELIK
-304 AELPYFKNRYDKSGN
+304 ELPDFNNRYDISGKR
-319 QNRFGI
+319 NRFGL
-325 AYVVPEDSHG
+325 AYVVLVDDNQIKITKRYADRDCTVENEDG
-335 MTVTER
+335 MYYFKYTKDAAGTNYR
-341 YDADYS
+341 Y
-347 TKNES
+347 
-352 GLFYYEYDFV
+352 
-362 TATEAGVE
+362 
-370 YFYRVGAAVRTKIQD
+370 GAAIRTKIE
-385 ATGTE
+385 GTD
-390 PAKYA
+390 PAQYK
-395 EIIEW
+395 EVIEW
-400 RGYVETTKA
+400 RGYVEATDGFVNTTP
-409 DYFEAEP
+409 E
-416 WKTYGYS
+416 TYGYS
-423 RDGKVT
+423 SPAQYEK
-429 DEELREHPST
+429 EELVKQETP
-439 DSLARYALVH
+439 DLIICALVH

-478 QVIEITDDSA
+478 QVIEITDASA

-511 GDIMKVVSDTT
+511 GDIMKVVSVTT

-537 SAGKEYSGT
+537 PAGKEYKGT
-546 FITAKYRDKTVDE
+546 FITAKDGDKTVY
-559 DKTVFLVKYKDGL
+559 LVKYKDGL
-572 TGFGDRYNITEKAS
+572 AFTGDRYNITEKAS
-586 NRVVVELAKKTIGEL
+586 NGVVVALSEKTIGEL
-601 QTVGIDDLIN
+601 QTAGIDDLVN
-611 TARLSDVMDIDGD
+611 AARLSDVMDVDGD
-624 VFVSGD
+624 VFV
-630 DFLSIPKEFVLDV
+630 LDSTA
-643 DAKNENGFFRLAAK
+643 DAKFILDEDAHGENGFFRLAAA
-657 GEKAEYKRVYEGD
+657 GETAEYKRVYEGD

-684 NIAARMDAVV
+684 NIAARMDDVV
-694 NSTLLKEVVKVK
+694 NSTLLKEVVEVK
-706 ERYKLRVATA
+706 ERYKLKVATA
-716 ADTGRK
+716 ADIGNTSVR
-722 KYISLTD
+722 KYISLAD
-729 VYVDPVYEA
+729 VYAAP
-738 TEYAGTF
+738 EYAGTF
-745 NVGYVDTDPDT
+745 NVGYVETDPDT
-756 DIKFVRARGTIEAG
+756 DIKFVRARGTIAAG

-824 GFDAA
+824 GFAAA
-829 VATSYDKIG
+829 VATSYEKIG

-858 NNGDYVYL
+858 NNGDYVLLSSGYY
-866 DKEQDGTPVNDH
+866 KPTARFNKTGGSYTSSPDGEWFQ
-878 IKFGTLYNEHGVAEA
+878 IGTEWHNM
-893 NGAYFK
+893 N
-899 YNGNLYKLSDYKRY
+899 DYKRY
-913 KFDGETAT
+913 NFDGETAAE
-921 VYYACIYNGE
+921 YYACIYEGE
-931 SDKILSKMATMT
+931 SDKVLSKMATMT
-943 VKDLADSGTM
+943 VKDLADNGTM

-967 LNDKNSVLYG
+967 LNDTNSILYG

-997 TLRDLNKW
+997 TLRELNTW
-1005 GNLGLKET
+1005 GNLGLTEE
-1013 DDELKK
+1013 ELNKTV
-1019 KVYYNGATIE
+1019 KVTGE
-1029 VGDMKAVEFLIFAI
+1029 KVGEMKAADFIRTAIRFA
-1043 KALPTL
+1043 TE

>member
-110 EMLDAMKVADVF
+110 ETLGALKVADVF
-122 KDNNLKVVL
+122 KGDNLKVVL
-131 NCFTLGDVLKKADI
+131 NCFTLGDVLKKTGI
-145 DTTSGLASKPI
+145 DTTTGLASKPI

-214 INNIKLEDVLPDF
+214 INSIKFEDVLPDF

-234 WDYQN
+234 WDK
-239 NTAVLYRRSR
+239 TGAVLYKKESGGEIKLK
-249 AQFSPKTLI
+249 QLI
-258 AANGTSECFEYVSN
+258 EADGTSEFFKFVNTEAK
-272 DKKVSGETYYLLDA
+272 DPAKTYYKLNREE
-286 DAGTIKVS
+286 GTIKVS
-294 DDGNWKLKAG
+294 DDGNWELIK
-304 AELPYFKNRYDKSGN
+304 ELPDFNNRYDISGKR
-319 QNRFGI
+319 NRFGL
-325 AYVVPEDSHG
+325 AYVVLVDDNQIKITKRYADRACTVENEDG
-335 MTVTER
+335 MYYFKYTKDAAGTNYR
-341 YDADYS
+341 Y
-347 TKNES
+347 
-352 GLFYYEYDFV
+352 
-362 TATEAGVE
+362 
-370 YFYRVGAAVRTKIQD
+370 GAAIRTKIE
-385 ATGTE
+385 GTD
-390 PAKYA
+390 PAQYK
-395 EIIEW
+395 EVIEW
-400 RGYVETTKA
+400 RGYVEATGGFVNTTP
-409 DYFEAEP
+409 E
-416 WKTYGYS
+416 TYGYS
-423 RDGKVT
+423 TPAQYEK
-429 DEELREHPST
+429 EELVKQENP
-439 DSLARYALVH
+439 DLIICALVH

-478 QVIEITDDSA
+478 QVIEITDASA

-511 GDIMKVVSDTT
+511 GDIMKVVSVTT
-522 AEKATDGAYIALPAL
+522 AEKAADGKYIALPAL
-537 SAGKEYSGT
+537 SAGKEYKGT
-546 FITAKYRDKTVDE
+546 FITAKDGDKTVY
-559 DKTVFLVKYKDGL
+559 LVKYKDGL

-586 NRVVVELAKKTIGEL
+586 NGVVVALADKTIGEL
-601 QTVGIDDLIN
+601 QTAGIDDLIN
-611 TARLSDVMDIDGD
+611 DALLYDVMDIDGD
-624 VFVSGD
+624 VFVEDTTG
-630 DFLSIPKEFVLDV
+630 EFVLDV
-643 DAKNENGFFRLAAK
+643 DTAGKNGFFRLAQT
-657 GEKAEYKRVYEGD
+657 GETATHKRVYEGAS
-670 GNAVVKKL
+670 NAVVKKL

-684 NIAARMDAVV
+684 NIAARMDDVV

-706 ERYKLRVATA
+706 ERYKLSVATEA
-716 ADTGRK
+716 QKDDTSVR
-722 KYISLTD
+722 KYISLAD
-729 VYVDPVYEA
+729 VYSA
-738 TEYAGTF
+738 SEYAGTF
-745 NVGYVDTDPDT
+745 NVGYVETDPDT
-756 DIKFVRARGTIEAG
+756 DIKFVRATGTIAAS

-809 SDVLEIDGKVYVKAT
+809 SDVLEIDGKVYVKAAD
-824 GFDAA
+824 FDAA

-893 NGAYFK
+893 DGAYFK

-913 KFDGETAT
+913 KFDGETAAE
-921 VYYACIYNGE
+921 YYACIYEGE

-967 LNDKNSVLYG
+967 LNDKNSILYG

-997 TLRDLNKW
+997 TLRELNAW
-1005 GNLGLKET
+1005 GNLGMSET
-1013 DDELKK
+1013 TLD
-1019 KVYYNGATIE
+1019 
-1029 VGDMKAVEFLIFAI
+1029 AI
-1043 KALPTL
+1043 KVANGGKDLTASEFFKGLKVGVDATGKPIIYFSLS

>member
-110 EMLDAMKVADVF
+110 ETLGALKVADVF
-122 KDNNLKVVL
+122 KDDNLKVVL
-131 NCFTLGDVLKKADI
+131 NCFTLGDVLKKTGI
-145 DTTSGLASKPI
+145 DTTTGLASKPI

-214 INNIKLEDVLPDF
+214 INDIKFEDVLPDF

-234 WDYQN
+234 WDK
-239 NTAVLYRRSR
+239 TGAVLYKKESGGEIKLK
-249 AQFSPKTLI
+249 QLI
-258 AANGTSECFEYVSN
+258 EADGTSEFFKFVNTEAK
-272 DKKVSGETYYLLDA
+272 DPAKTYYKLNREE
-286 DAGTIKVS
+286 GTIKVS
-294 DDGNWKLKAG
+294 DDGNWELIK
-304 AELPYFKNRYDKSGN
+304 ELPDFNNRYDISGKR
-319 QNRFGI
+319 NRFGL
-325 AYVVPEDSHG
+325 AYVVLVDDNQIKITKRYADRDCTVENEDG
-335 MTVTER
+335 MYYFKYTKDAAGTNYR
-341 YDADYS
+341 Y
-347 TKNES
+347 
-352 GLFYYEYDFV
+352 
-362 TATEAGVE
+362 
-370 YFYRVGAAVRTKIQD
+370 GAAIRTKIQD

-429 DEELREHPST
+429 DEELTEYSST
-439 DSLARYALVH
+439 DSLVRYALMH

-511 GDIMKVVSDTT
+511 GDIMKVVSVTT

-537 SAGKEYSGT
+537 SAGKEYKGT
-546 FITAKYRDKTVDE
+546 FITAKDGDKTVY
-559 DKTVFLVKYKDGL
+559 LVKYKDGL
-572 TGFGDRYNITEKAS
+572 AFTGDRYNIIEKAS
-586 NRVVVELAKKTIGEL
+586 NGVVVALSEKTIGEL
-601 QTVGIDDLIN
+601 QIAGIDDLVN
-611 TARLSDVMDIDGD
+611 AARLSDVMDVDGD
-624 VFVSGD
+624 VFV
-630 DFLSIPKEFVLDV
+630 LDSTA
-643 DAKNENGFFRLAAK
+643 DAKFILDEDANNENGFFRLAAA
-657 GEKAEYKRVYEGD
+657 GETAEYKRVYEGD
-670 GNAVVKKL
+670 GNAVIKKL

-684 NIAARMDAVV
+684 NIAARMDDVV
-694 NSTLLKEVVKVK
+694 NSTLLKEVVEVK
-706 ERYKLRVATA
+706 ERYKLKVATA
-716 ADTGRK
+716 ADIGNTSVR
-722 KYISLTD
+722 KYISLAD
-729 VYVDPVYEA
+729 VYAAP
-738 TEYAGTF
+738 EYAGTF
-745 NVGYVDTDPDT
+745 NVGYVETDPDT
-756 DIKFVRARGTIEAG
+756 DIKFVRARGTIAAG

-803 VNGATL
+803 VNRASL
-809 SDVLEIDGKVYVKAT
+809 SDVLEIDGKVYVKAAD
-824 GFDAA
+824 FDAA
-829 VATSYDKIG
+829 VATSHDKIG

-866 DKEQDGTPVNDH
+866 DKEQNGTQVGDH
-878 IKFGTLYNEHGVAEA
+878 IKFGTLYNEHGEEETD
-893 NGAYFK
+893 GAYFK

-913 KFDGETAT
+913 NFDGETAAE
-921 VYYACIYNGE
+921 YYACIYDGE

-982 ISSIEAEVSDKIKVA
+982 ISSIEAEVSDKIKDA
-997 TLRDLNKW
+997 TLRELNTW
-1005 GNLGLKET
+1005 GNLGLTEE
-1013 DDELKK
+1013 ELNKT
-1019 KVYYNGATIE
+1019 VRGTTIK
-1029 VGDMKAVEFLIFAI
+1029 VGDMKAAEFLKLAIQFATN
-1043 KALPTL
+1043 P

>member
-110 EMLDAMKVADVF
+110 ETLGALKVADVF
-122 KDNNLKVVL
+122 KDDNLKVVL
-131 NCFTLGDVLKKADI
+131 NCFTLGDVLKKTGI
-145 DTTSGLASKPI
+145 DTTTGLASKPI

-167 GFNALLKSLEINEM
+167 GFNALLKSLELNEM

-214 INNIKLEDVLPDF
+214 INNIKFEDVLPDF
-227 DRDFYAE
+227 DRDLYTE

-249 AQFSPKTLI
+249 AQFPQKTLI
-258 AANGTSECFEYVSN
+258 AANGTSEYFEYVSN

-294 DDGNWKLKAG
+294 DAGNWKLKAG

-429 DEELREHPST
+429 DEELTEYSST
-439 DSLARYALVH
+439 DSLVRYALMH

-478 QVIEITDDSA
+478 QVIEITDASA

-511 GDIMKVVSDTT
+511 GDIMKVVSVTT
-522 AEKATDGAYIALPAL
+522 AEKATDGEYIALPAL
-537 SAGKEYSGT
+537 SAGKEYKGT
-546 FITAKYRDKTVDE
+546 FITAKDGDKTVY
-559 DKTVFLVKYKDGL
+559 LVKYKDGL
-572 TGFGDRYNITEKAS
+572 AGFGDRYNITEKAS
-586 NRVVVELAKKTIGEL
+586 NGVVVALADKTIGEL
-601 QTVGIDDLIN
+601 QTAGIDDLVN
-611 TARLSDVMDIDGD
+611 AARLSDVMDLDGD
-624 VFVSGD
+624 VFV
-630 DFLSIPKEFVLDV
+630 LDSTA
-643 DAKNENGFFRLAAK
+643 DAKFILDEDAHGENGFFRLAAA
-657 GEKAEYKRVYEGD
+657 GETAEYKRVYEGD

-684 NIAARMDAVV
+684 NIAARMDDVV
-694 NSTLLKEVVKVK
+694 NSTLLKEVVEVK
-706 ERYKLRVATA
+706 ERYKLKVATA
-716 ADTGRK
+716 ADIGNTSVR
-722 KYISLTD
+722 KYISLAD
-729 VYVDPVYEA
+729 VYAAP
-738 TEYAGTF
+738 EYAGTF
-745 NVGYVDTDPDT
+745 NVGYVETDPDT
-756 DIKFVRARGTIEAG
+756 DIKFVRARGTIAAG

-809 SDVLEIDGKVYVKAT
+809 SDVLEIDGKVYVKAAD
-824 GFDAA
+824 FDAA
-829 VATSYDKIG
+829 VALSHDKIG

-858 NNGDYVYL
+858 NNGDYVLLSSGYYKPTARF
-866 DKEQDGTPVNDH
+866 DKTGGSYTSSPDGEWFQ
-878 IKFGTLYNEHGVAEA
+878 IGTEWHNM
-893 NGAYFK
+893 N
-899 YNGNLYKLSDYKRY
+899 DYKRF

-921 VYYACIYNGE
+921 EYYACIYDGE

-967 LNDKNSVLYG
+967 LNDTNSILYG

-997 TLRDLNKW
+997 TLRELNAW
-1005 GNLGLKET
+1005 GNLGMSE
-1013 DDELKK
+1013 
-1019 KVYYNGATIE
+1019 ATL
-1029 VGDMKAVEFLIFAI
+1029 DAI
-1043 KALPTL
+1043 KTANGGKDLTASEFFKGLKVGVDATGKPIIYFSLS

>member
-110 EMLDAMKVADVF
+110 ETLGALKVADVF
-122 KDNNLKVVL
+122 KGDNLKVVL
-131 NCFTLGDVLKKADI
+131 NCFTLGDVLKKTGI
-145 DTTSGLASKPI
+145 DTTTGLASKPI

-214 INNIKLEDVLPDF
+214 INNIKFEDVLPDF

-234 WDYQN
+234 WD
-239 NTAVLYRRSR
+239 NTGAVLYKKESGGEIKLK
-249 AQFSPKTLI
+249 QLI
-258 AANGTSECFEYVSN
+258 EADGTSEFFKFVNTEAK
-272 DKKVSGETYYLLDA
+272 DPAKTYYKLNREE
-286 DAGTIKVS
+286 GTIKVS
-294 DDGNWKLKAG
+294 DDGNWELIK
-304 AELPYFKNRYDKSGN
+304 ELPDFNNRYDISGKR
-319 QNRFGI
+319 NRFGL
-325 AYVVPEDSHG
+325 AYVELVDDNQIKITKRYADRDCTVENEDG
-335 MTVTER
+335 MYYFKYTKDAAGTNYR
-341 YDADYS
+341 Y
-347 TKNES
+347 
-352 GLFYYEYDFV
+352 
-362 TATEAGVE
+362 
-370 YFYRVGAAVRTKIQD
+370 GAAVRTKIE
-385 ATGTE
+385 GTD
-390 PAKYA
+390 PAQYK
-395 EIIEW
+395 EVIEW
-400 RGYVETTKA
+400 RGYVEATDGFVNTA
-409 DYFEAEP
+409 PE
-416 WKTYGYS
+416 TYGYS
-423 RDGKVT
+423 SPAQYEK
-429 DEELREHPST
+429 EELVKQKNP
-439 DSLARYALVH
+439 DLIICALVH

-522 AEKATDGAYIALPAL
+522 VEKATDDGAYIALPAL
-537 SAGKEYSGT
+537 SEGKEYKGT
-546 FITAKYRDKTVDE
+546 FITAKYRDKTIDE
-559 DKTVFLVKYKDGL
+559 DKTVFLVKYKKGL
-572 TGFGDRYNITEKAS
+572 AFTGDRYNITEKAS
-586 NRVVVELAKKTIGEL
+586 NGVVVALADKTIGEL
-601 QTVGIDDLIN
+601 QTAGIDDLIN

-624 VFVSGD
+624 VFVEDKSG
-630 DFLSIPKEFVLDV
+630 KFVFDT
-643 DAKNENGFFRLAAK
+643 DTAGKNGFFRLAAADDTAK
-657 GEKAEYKRVYEGD
+657 DKYKRVYEGD
-670 GNAVVKKL
+670 GNAVIKKL

-684 NIAARMDAVV
+684 NIAARMDDVV
-694 NSTLLKEVVKVK
+694 NSTLLKEVVEVK
-706 ERYKLRVATA
+706 ERYRLRKATA
-716 ADTGRK
+716 ADTGR

-745 NVGYVDTDPDT
+745 NVGYDEEDPDT
-756 DIKFVRARGTIEAG
+756 DIKFVRATGTIAAG
-770 VTQYVIVDKASSGV
+770 ITQYVIVDKASSGV

-824 GFDAA
+824 DFDAA

-858 NNGDYVYL
+858 NNGDYVYI

-878 IKFGTLYNEHGVAEA
+878 IKFGTLYNEHGVEET

-921 VYYACIYNGE
+921 VYYACIYEGE

-997 TLRDLNKW
+997 TLRELNAW
-1005 GNLGLKET
+1005 GNLGLTEE
-1013 DDELKK
+1013 ELNKTV
-1019 KVYYNGATIE
+1019 KVTGE
-1029 VGDMKAVEFLIFAI
+1029 KVGEMKAADFIRIAI
-1043 KALPTL
+1043 RLATE

>member
-110 EMLDAMKVADVF
+110 ETLGAMKVADVF

-131 NCFTLGDVLKKADI
+131 NCFTLGDVLKKTGI

-214 INNIKLEDVLPDF
+214 INNIKFEDVLPDF

-249 AQFSPKTLI
+249 AQFPQKTLI
-258 AANGTSECFEYVSN
+258 AANGTSEYFEYVSN

-409 DYFEAEP
+409 GYFEAEP

-429 DEELREHPST
+429 DEELREHTST

-511 GDIMKVVSDTT
+511 GDIMKVVSVTT

-537 SAGKEYSGT
+537 STGKEYKGT
-546 FITAKYRDKTVDE
+546 FITAKDGDKTVY
-559 DKTVFLVKYKDGL
+559 LVKYKDGL
-572 TGFGDRYNITEKAS
+572 AWVGDRYNITEKAS
-586 NRVVVELAKKTIGEL
+586 NGVVVALADKTIGEL
-601 QTVGIDDLIN
+601 QTAGIDDLVN
-611 TARLSDVMDIDGD
+611 AARLSDVMDVDGD
-624 VFVSGD
+624 VFV
-630 DFLSIPKEFVLDV
+630 LDSTA
-643 DAKNENGFFRLAAK
+643 DAKFILDLDAHGENGFFRLAAA
-657 GEKAEYKRVYEGD
+657 GETAEYKRVYEGD

-684 NIAARMDAVV
+684 NIAARMDDVV
-694 NSTLLKEVVKVK
+694 NSTLLKEVVEVK
-706 ERYKLRVATA
+706 ERYKLKVATA
-716 ADTGRK
+716 ADIGNTSVR
-722 KYISLTD
+722 KYISLAD
-729 VYVDPVYEA
+729 VYSAP
-738 TEYAGTF
+738 EYAGTF
-745 NVGYVDTDPDT
+745 NVGYVENDPDT
-756 DIKFVRARGTIEAG
+756 DIKFVRATGTIAAT

-829 VATSYDKIG
+829 VATSYEKIG

-858 NNGDYVYL
+858 NNGDYVLLSSGYYKPTSRF
-866 DKEQDGTPVNDH
+866 DKTGGSYTSSPDGEWFQ
-878 IKFGTLYNEHGVAEA
+878 IGTEWHNM
-893 NGAYFK
+893 N
-899 YNGNLYKLSDYKRY
+899 DYKRY
-913 KFDGETAT
+913 KFDGETAAE
-921 VYYACIYNGE
+921 YYACIYNGE

-967 LNDKNSVLYG
+967 LNDKNSILYG

-982 ISSIEAEVSDKIKVA
+982 ISSIEAEVSDKIKKA

-1005 GNLGLKET
+1005 GNLGMSE
-1013 DDELKK
+1013 
-1019 KVYYNGATIE
+1019 ATL
-1029 VGDMKAVEFLIFAI
+1029 DAI
-1043 KALPTL
+1043 KAANGNEDLTASEFFKGLNARFVDGKLEIYFKFK

>member
-40 NDVENYTKQEF
+40 NDVEKYTKQEF

-110 EMLDAMKVADVF
+110 ETLGALKVADVF
-122 KDNNLKVVL
+122 KGDNLKVVL
-131 NCFTLGDVLKKADI
+131 NCFTLGDVLKKTGI

-214 INNIKLEDVLPDF
+214 INSIKFEDVLPDF

-234 WDYQN
+234 WN
-239 NTAVLYRRSR
+239 NAGAVLYKKESGGEIKLK
-249 AQFSPKTLI
+249 QLI
-258 AANGTSECFEYVSN
+258 EADGKSEFFKFVNTETK
-272 DKKVSGETYYLLDA
+272 DPAKTYYKLNREE
-286 DAGTIKVS
+286 GTIKVS
-294 DDGNWKLKAG
+294 DDGNWELIK
-304 AELPYFKNRYDKSGN
+304 ELPDFNNRYDISGKR
-319 QNRFGI
+319 NRFGL
-325 AYVVPEDSHG
+325 AYVVLVDDNGIKITKRYADKECTVENEDG
-335 MTVTER
+335 MYYFKYTKDAAGTNYR
-341 YDADYS
+341 Y
-347 TKNES
+347 
-352 GLFYYEYDFV
+352 
-362 TATEAGVE
+362 
-370 YFYRVGAAVRTKIQD
+370 GAAIRTKIE
-385 ATGTE
+385 GTD
-390 PAKYA
+390 PAQYK
-395 EIIEW
+395 EVIEW
-400 RGYVETTKA
+400 RGYVETTA
-409 DYFEAEP
+409 GFVNTTPE
-416 WKTYGYS
+416 TYGYS
-423 RDGKVT
+423 SPAQYEK
-429 DEELREHPST
+429 EELVKQETP
-439 DSLARYALVH
+439 DLIICALVH

-511 GDIMKVVSDTT
+511 GDIMKVVSVTT

-537 SAGKEYSGT
+537 SAGKEYKGT
-546 FITAKYRDKTVDE
+546 FITAKDGDKTVY
-559 DKTVFLVKYKDGL
+559 LVKYKDGL
-572 TGFGDRYNITEKAS
+572 AGFGDRYNITEKAS
-586 NRVVVELAKKTIGEL
+586 NGVVVALADKTIGEL
-601 QTVGIDDLIN
+601 QTAGIDDLVN
-611 TARLSDVMDIDGD
+611 AARLSSVMDIDGD
-624 VFVSGD
+624 VFV
-630 DFLSIPKEFVLDV
+630 LDSTA
-643 DAKNENGFFRLAAK
+643 DAKFILDLDAHGENGFFRLAAA
-657 GEKAEYKRVYEGD
+657 GETAEYKRVYEGD

-684 NIAARMDAVV
+684 NIAARMDDVV
-694 NSTLLKEVVKVK
+694 NSTLLKEVVEVK
-706 ERYKLRVATA
+706 ERYKLRVATT
-716 ADTGRK
+716 ADIGNASVR
-722 KYISLTD
+722 KYISLAD
-729 VYVDPVYEA
+729 VYAAP
-738 TEYAGTF
+738 EYAGTF
-745 NVGYVDTDPDT
+745 NVGYVETDPDT
-756 DIKFVRARGTIEAG
+756 DIKFVRATGTIAAG

-824 GFDAA
+824 DFDAA
-829 VATSYDKIG
+829 VATSHDKIG

-858 NNGDYVYL
+858 NNGDYVLLSSGYYKPTSRF
-866 DKEQDGTPVNDH
+866 DKTGESYTSSPDGEWFQ
-878 IKFGTLYNEHGVAEA
+878 IGTEWHNM
-893 NGAYFK
+893 N
-899 YNGNLYKLSDYKRY
+899 DYKRF
-913 KFDGETAT
+913 KFDGETAAE
-921 VYYACIYNGE
+921 YYACIYEGE

-967 LNDKNSVLYG
+967 LNDKNSILYG

-997 TLRDLNKW
+997 TLRELNAW
-1005 GNLGLKET
+1005 GNLGMSET
-1013 DDELKK
+1013 TLD
-1019 KVYYNGATIE
+1019 
-1029 VGDMKAVEFLIFAI
+1029 AI
-1043 KALPTL
+1043 KAANGGKDLTASEFFKGLKVGVDAEGKPIIYFSLS

>member
-26 IAGVVYYAVAAVSV
+26 IAGVVYYAVAAVSI
-40 NDVENYTKQEF
+40 NDVEKYTKQEF

-56 DAEIRNK
+56 DAEIRSK

-110 EMLDAMKVADVF
+110 ETLGALKVADVF
-122 KDNNLKVVL
+122 KDDNLKVVL
-131 NCFTLGDVLKKADI
+131 NCFTLGDVLKKTGI
-145 DTTSGLASKPI
+145 DTTTGLASKPL

-167 GFNALLKSLEINEM
+167 GFNALLKSLELNEM

-214 INNIKLEDVLPDF
+214 INNIKFEDVLPDF

-234 WDYQN
+234 WD
-239 NTAVLYRRSR
+239 NTGAVLYKKESGGEIKLN
-249 AQFSPKTLI
+249 QLI
-258 AANGTSECFEYVSN
+258 EADGTSEFFKFVNTEAK
-272 DKKVSGETYYLLDA
+272 DPAKTYYKLNREE
-286 DAGTIKVS
+286 GTIKVS
-294 DDGNWKLKAG
+294 DDGNWELIK
-304 AELPYFKNRYDKSGN
+304 ELPDFNNRYDISGKR
-319 QNRFGI
+319 NRFGL
-325 AYVVPEDSHG
+325 AYVVLVDDNQIKITKRYADRDCTIENEDG
-335 MTVTER
+335 MYYFKYTKDAAGTNYR
-341 YDADYS
+341 Y
-347 TKNES
+347 
-352 GLFYYEYDFV
+352 
-362 TATEAGVE
+362 
-370 YFYRVGAAVRTKIQD
+370 GAAIRTKIE
-385 ATGTE
+385 GTD
-390 PAKYA
+390 PAQYK
-395 EIIEW
+395 EVIEW
-400 RGYVETTKA
+400 RGYVEATDGFVNTTP
-409 DYFEAEP
+409 E
-416 WKTYGYS
+416 TYGYS
-423 RDGKVT
+423 SPAQYEK
-429 DEELREHPST
+429 EELVKQETP
-439 DSLARYALVH
+439 DLIICALVH

-511 GDIMKVVSDTT
+511 GDIMKVVSVTT

-537 SAGKEYSGT
+537 SAGKEYKGT
-546 FITAKYRDKTVDE
+546 FITAKDGDKDVY
-559 DKTVFLVKYKDGL
+559 LVKYKDGL
-572 TGFGDRYNITEKAS
+572 VGFGDRYNIREKAS
-586 NRVVVELAKKTIGEL
+586 NGVVVALADKTIGEL
-601 QTVGIDDLIN
+601 QTAGIDDLIN
-611 TARLSDVMDIDGD
+611 TALLSGVMDIDGD
-624 VFVSGD
+624 VFVSD
-630 DFLSIPKEFVLDV
+630 STA
-643 DAKNENGFFRLAAK
+643 DAKFILDEDAHGENGFFRLAAA
-657 GEKAEYKRVYEGD
+657 GETAEYKRVYEGD

-684 NIAARMDAVV
+684 NIAARMDDVV
-694 NSTLLKEVVKVK
+694 NSTLLKEVVEVK
-706 ERYKLRVATA
+706 ERYKLKVATA
-716 ADTGRK
+716 TEIGDTSVR
-722 KYISLTD
+722 KYISLAD
-729 VYVDPVYEA
+729 VYAASD
-738 TEYAGTF
+738 YAGTF
-745 NVGYVDTDPDT
+745 NVGYVETDPDT
-756 DIKFVRARGTIEAG
+756 DIKFVRATGTISEG
-770 VTQYVIVDKASSGV
+770 VTQYVIVEKASSGV

-803 VNGATL
+803 VNNAKL

-824 GFDAA
+824 DFDEA
-829 VATSYDKIG
+829 VAISHDKIG
-838 QHVAYYKDGNLF
+838 QRVAYYKDGNLF

-858 NNGDYVYL
+858 NNGDYVRL
-866 DKEQDGTPVNDH
+866 SSG
-878 IKFGTLYNEHGVAEA
+878 
-893 NGAYFK
+893 YFK
-899 YNGNLYKLSDYKRY
+899 PTSRFNKIGGSYTSSPDGEWFQIGTEWHNMNDYKRY
-913 KFDGETAT
+913 KFDGENEE
-921 VYYACIYNGE
+921 YYACIYDGE

-967 LNDKNSVLYG
+967 LNDENSVLYG

-982 ISSIEAEVSDKIKVA
+982 ISSIEAEVSDKIKDA
-997 TLRDLNKW
+997 TLRELNTW
-1005 GNLGLKET
+1005 GNLGLT
-1013 DDELKK
+1013 DEELNKTVK
-1019 KVYYNGATIE
+1019 GTSIKA
-1029 VGDMKAVEFLIFAI
+1029 GDMKAADFIRIAI
-1043 KALPTL
+1043 SLATE

>member
-110 EMLDAMKVADVF
+110 ETLGAMKVADVF

-131 NCFTLGDVLKKADI
+131 NCFTLGDVLKKTGI
-145 DTTSGLASKPI
+145 DTTTGLASKPI

-214 INNIKLEDVLPDF
+214 INDIKFEDVLPDF

-234 WDYQN
+234 WDK
-239 NTAVLYRRSR
+239 TGAVLYKKESGGEIKLK
-249 AQFSPKTLI
+249 QLI
-258 AANGTSECFEYVSN
+258 EADGTSEFFKFVNTEAK
-272 DKKVSGETYYLLDA
+272 DPAKTYYKLNREE
-286 DAGTIKVS
+286 GTIKVS
-294 DDGNWKLKAG
+294 DDGNWELIK
-304 AELPYFKNRYDKSGN
+304 ELPDFNNRYDISGKR
-319 QNRFGI
+319 NRFGL
-325 AYVVPEDSHG
+325 AYVVLVDDNQIKITKRYADRDCTVENEDG
-335 MTVTER
+335 MYYFKYTKDAAGTNYR
-341 YDADYS
+341 Y
-347 TKNES
+347 
-352 GLFYYEYDFV
+352 
-362 TATEAGVE
+362 
-370 YFYRVGAAVRTKIQD
+370 GAAIRTKIE
-385 ATGTE
+385 GTD
-390 PAKYA
+390 PAQYK
-395 EIIEW
+395 EVIEW
-400 RGYVETTKA
+400 RGYVDATDDFVNTIPE
-409 DYFEAEP
+409 
-416 WKTYGYS
+416 TYGYS
-423 RDGKVT
+423 SPAQYEK
-429 DEELREHPST
+429 EELVKPKT
-439 DSLARYALVH
+439 PDLIICALIH

-478 QVIEITDDSA
+478 QVIEITEDSA

-511 GDIMKVVSDTT
+511 GDIMKVVSVTT
-522 AEKATDGAYIALPAL
+522 AEKATDGEYIALPAL
-537 SAGKEYSGT
+537 SAGKEYKGT
-546 FITAKYRDKTVDE
+546 FITAKDGDKTVY
-559 DKTVFLVKYKDGL
+559 LVKYKDGL
-572 TGFGDRYNITEKAS
+572 AGFGDRYNITEKAS
-586 NRVVVELAKKTIGEL
+586 NGVVVALADKTIGEL
-601 QTVGIDDLIN
+601 QTAGIDDLVN
-611 TARLSDVMDIDGD
+611 AARLSDVMDVDGD
-624 VFVSGD
+624 VFV
-630 DFLSIPKEFVLDV
+630 LDSTA
-643 DAKNENGFFRLAAK
+643 DAKFILDEDAHGENGFFRLAAA
-657 GEKAEYKRVYEGD
+657 GETAEYKRVYEGD

-684 NIAARMDAVV
+684 NIAARMDNVV
-694 NSTLLKEVVKVK
+694 NSTLLKEVVEVK

-716 ADTGRK
+716 ADIGNTSVR
-722 KYISLTD
+722 KYISLAD
-729 VYVDPVYEA
+729 VYAAP
-738 TEYAGTF
+738 EYAGTF
-745 NVGYVDTDPDT
+745 NVGYVESDPDT
-756 DIKFVRARGTIEAG
+756 DIKFVRATGTIAAT

-824 GFDAA
+824 DFDAA
-829 VATSYDKIG
+829 VATSYEKIG

-858 NNGDYVYL
+858 NNGDYVLLSSGYY
-866 DKEQDGTPVNDH
+866 KPTSRFNKTGESYTSSPNGEWFQIGTEWHNM
-878 IKFGTLYNEHGVAEA
+878 NE
-893 NGAYFK
+893 
-899 YNGNLYKLSDYKRY
+899 YKRY
-913 KFDGETAT
+913 NFDGETAT
-921 VYYACIYNGE
+921 EYYACIYDGE

-967 LNDKNSVLYG
+967 LNDKNSILYG

-997 TLRDLNKW
+997 TLRELNAW
-1005 GNLGLKET
+1005 GNLGMSE
-1013 DDELKK
+1013 
-1019 KVYYNGATIE
+1019 ATL
-1029 VGDMKAVEFLIFAI
+1029 DAI
-1043 KALPTL
+1043 KAANGGKDLTASEFFKGLNVRLVDGKLEIYFKFE

>member
-26 IAGVVYYAVAAVSV
+26 IAGVVYYAVAAVSI
-40 NDVENYTKQEF
+40 NDVEKYTKQEF

-56 DAEIRNK
+56 DAEIRSK

-110 EMLDAMKVADVF
+110 ETLGALKVADVF
-122 KDNNLKVVL
+122 KDDNLKVVL
-131 NCFTLGDVLKKADI
+131 NCFTLGDVLKKTGI
-145 DTTSGLASKPI
+145 DTTTGLASKPL

-167 GFNALLKSLEINEM
+167 GFNALLKSLELNEM

-214 INNIKLEDVLPDF
+214 INNIKFEDVLPDF

-234 WDYQN
+234 WD
-239 NTAVLYRRSR
+239 NTGAVLYKKESGGEIKLK
-249 AQFSPKTLI
+249 QLI
-258 AANGTSECFEYVSN
+258 EADGTSEFFKFVNTEAK
-272 DKKVSGETYYLLDA
+272 DPAKTYYKLNREE
-286 DAGTIKVS
+286 GTIKVS
-294 DDGNWKLKAG
+294 DDGNWELIK
-304 AELPYFKNRYDKSGN
+304 ELPDFNNRYDISGKR
-319 QNRFGI
+319 NRFGL
-325 AYVVPEDSHG
+325 AYVVLVDDNQIKITKRYADRDCTVENEDG
-335 MTVTER
+335 MYYFKYTKDAAGTNYR
-341 YDADYS
+341 Y
-347 TKNES
+347 
-352 GLFYYEYDFV
+352 
-362 TATEAGVE
+362 
-370 YFYRVGAAVRTKIQD
+370 GAAIRTKIE
-385 ATGTE
+385 GTD
-390 PAKYA
+390 PAQYK
-395 EIIEW
+395 EVIEW
-400 RGYVETTKA
+400 RGYVEATDGFVNTTP
-409 DYFEAEP
+409 E
-416 WKTYGYS
+416 TYGYS
-423 RDGKVT
+423 SPAQYEK
-429 DEELREHPST
+429 EELVKQETP
-439 DSLARYALVH
+439 DLIICALVH

-511 GDIMKVVSDTT
+511 GDIMKVVSVTT

-537 SAGKEYSGT
+537 SAGKEYKGT
-546 FITAKYRDKTVDE
+546 FITAKDGDKDVY
-559 DKTVFLVKYKDGL
+559 LVKYKDGL
-572 TGFGDRYNITEKAS
+572 VGFGDGYNIREKAS
-586 NRVVVELAKKTIGEL
+586 NGVVVALADKTIGEL
-601 QTVGIDDLIN
+601 QTAGIDDLIN
-611 TARLSDVMDIDGD
+611 TALLSGVMDIDGD
-624 VFVSGD
+624 VFVSD
-630 DFLSIPKEFVLDV
+630 STA
-643 DAKNENGFFRLAAK
+643 DAKFILDEDAHGENGFFRLAAA
-657 GEKAEYKRVYEGD
+657 GETAEYKRVYEGD

-684 NIAARMDAVV
+684 NIAARMDDVV
-694 NSTLLKEVVKVK
+694 NSTLLKEVVEVK
-706 ERYKLRVATA
+706 ERYKLKVATA
-716 ADTGRK
+716 TEIGDTSVR
-722 KYISLTD
+722 KYISLADVSAATD
-729 VYVDPVYEA
+729 
-738 TEYAGTF
+738 YAGTF
-745 NVGYVDTDPDT
+745 NVGYVETDPDT
-756 DIKFVRARGTIEAG
+756 DIKFVRATGTISEG

-803 VNGATL
+803 VNNAKL

-824 GFDAA
+824 DFDEA
-829 VATSYDKIG
+829 VAISHDKIG
-838 QHVAYYKDGNLF
+838 QSVAYYKDGNLF

-858 NNGDYVYL
+858 NNGDYVRL
-866 DKEQDGTPVNDH
+866 SSG
-878 IKFGTLYNEHGVAEA
+878 
-893 NGAYFK
+893 YFK
-899 YNGNLYKLSDYKRY
+899 PTSRFNKIGGSYTSSPDGEWFQIGTEWHNMNDYKRY
-913 KFDGETAT
+913 KFDGENEE
-921 VYYACIYNGE
+921 YYACIYDGE

-967 LNDKNSVLYG
+967 LNDKNSILYG

-982 ISSIEAEVSDKIKVA
+982 ISSIEAEVSDKIKDA
-997 TLRDLNKW
+997 TLRELNTW
-1005 GNLGLKET
+1005 GNLGMSE
-1013 DDELKK
+1013 
-1019 KVYYNGATIE
+1019 ATL
-1029 VGDMKAVEFLIFAI
+1029 DAI
-1043 KALPTL
+1043 KVANGGEDLTASEFFKGLNVRFVDGKLEIYFKFE

>member
-1 MKGGFGKFLTF
+1 M
-12 ILGLVVGVLLVGGT
+12 
-26 IAGVVYYAVAAVSV
+26 
-40 NDVENYTKQEF
+40 
-51 TFIDK
+51 
-56 DAEIRNK
+56 
-63 SILDIYDMV
+63 
-72 KGGNIKE
+72 
-79 TTVSDAKRIFG
+79 
-90 IDIIKILE
+90 
-98 NSLEITVDDKSR
+98 
-110 EMLDAMKVADVF
+110 
-122 KDNNLKVVL
+122 
-131 NCFTLGDVLKKADI
+131 
-145 DTTSGLASKPI
+145 
-156 VQEHIS
+156 
-162 EPVID
+162 
-167 GFNALLKSLEINEM
+167 
-181 TIAEMQY
+181 
-188 LLGVSFGAG
+188 
-197 GVLDTV
+197 
-203 ANVKIGDLNSA
+203 
-214 INNIKLEDVLPDF
+214 
-227 DRDFYAE
+227 
-234 WDYQN
+234 
-239 NTAVLYRRSR
+239 
-249 AQFSPKTLI
+249 
-258 AANGTSECFEYVSN
+258 
-272 DKKVSGETYYLLDA
+272 
-286 DAGTIKVS
+286 
-294 DDGNWKLKAG
+294 
-304 AELPYFKNRYDKSGN
+304 
-319 QNRFGI
+319 
-325 AYVVPEDSHG
+325 PEDSHG

-362 TATEAGVE
+362 TATEAGIE

-429 DEELREHPST
+429 DEELQEHPST
-439 DSLARYALVH
+439 DSLARYALMH

-511 GDIMKVVSDTT
+511 GDIMKVVSVTT
-522 AEKATDGAYIALPAL
+522 AEKATDGEYIALPAL
-537 SAGKEYSGT
+537 SAGKEYKGT
-546 FITAKYRDKTVDE
+546 FITAKDGDKTVY
-559 DKTVFLVKYKDGL
+559 LVKYKDGL

-586 NRVVVELAKKTIGEL
+586 NGVVVALADKTIGEL
-601 QTVGIDDLIN
+601 QTAGIDDLVN
-611 TARLSDVMDIDGD
+611 AARLSDVMDVDGD
-624 VFVSGD
+624 VFV
-630 DFLSIPKEFVLDV
+630 LDSTA
-643 DAKNENGFFRLAAK
+643 DAKFILDLDAHGENGFFRLAAA
-657 GEKAEYKRVYEGD
+657 GETAEYKRVYEGD
-670 GNAVVKKL
+670 GNAVIKKL

-684 NIAARMDAVV
+684 NIAARMDDVV
-694 NSTLLKEVVKVK
+694 NSTLLKEVVEVK
-706 ERYKLRVATA
+706 ERYKLKVATA
-716 ADTGRK
+716 ADIGNTSVR
-722 KYISLTD
+722 KYISLAD
-729 VYVDPVYEA
+729 VYAAP
-738 TEYAGTF
+738 EYAGTF
-745 NVGYVDTDPDT
+745 NVGYVETDPDT
-756 DIKFVRARGTIEAG
+756 DIKFVRARGTIAAG

-809 SDVLEIDGKVYVKAT
+809 SDVLEIDGKVYVKAAD
-824 GFDAA
+824 FDAA
-829 VATSYDKIG
+829 VALSHDKIG

-866 DKEQDGTPVNDH
+866 DQEQDGTPVNDH
-878 IKFGTLYNEHGVAEA
+878 IKFGTLYNEHGEEEA
-893 NGAYFK
+893 DGAYFK

-913 KFDGETAT
+913 KFDGETADE
-921 VYYACIYNGE
+921 YYACIYDGE

-967 LNDKNSVLYG
+967 LNDTNSILYG

-1005 GNLGLKET
+1005 GNLGMSE
-1013 DDELKK
+1013 
-1019 KVYYNGATIE
+1019 ATL
-1029 VGDMKAVEFLIFAI
+1029 DAI
-1043 KALPTL
+1043 KDANGGKDLTASEFFKGLNARFVDGKLEIYFKFK

>member
-1 MKGGFGKFLTF
+1 M
-12 ILGLVVGVLLVGGT
+12 
-26 IAGVVYYAVAAVSV
+26 
-40 NDVENYTKQEF
+40 
-51 TFIDK
+51 
-56 DAEIRNK
+56 
-63 SILDIYDMV
+63 
-72 KGGNIKE
+72 
-79 TTVSDAKRIFG
+79 
-90 IDIIKILE
+90 
-98 NSLEITVDDKSR
+98 
-110 EMLDAMKVADVF
+110 
-122 KDNNLKVVL
+122 
-131 NCFTLGDVLKKADI
+131 
-145 DTTSGLASKPI
+145 
-156 VQEHIS
+156 QEHIS

-214 INNIKLEDVLPDF
+214 INDIKFEDVLPDF

-234 WDYQN
+234 WDK
-239 NTAVLYRRSR
+239 TGAVLYKKESGGEIKLK
-249 AQFSPKTLI
+249 QLI
-258 AANGTSECFEYVSN
+258 EADGTSEFFKFVNTEAK
-272 DKKVSGETYYLLDA
+272 DPAKTYYKLNREE
-286 DAGTIKVS
+286 GTIKVS
-294 DDGNWKLKAG
+294 DDGNWELIK
-304 AELPYFKNRYDKSGN
+304 ELPDFNNRYDISGKR
-319 QNRFGI
+319 NRFGL
-325 AYVVPEDSHG
+325 AYVVLVDDNQIKITKRYADRDCTVENEDG
-335 MTVTER
+335 MYYFKYTKDAAGTNYR
-341 YDADYS
+341 Y
-347 TKNES
+347 
-352 GLFYYEYDFV
+352 
-362 TATEAGVE
+362 
-370 YFYRVGAAVRTKIQD
+370 GAAIRTKIQD

-429 DEELREHPST
+429 DEELTEYSST
-439 DSLARYALVH
+439 DSLVRYALMH

-511 GDIMKVVSDTT
+511 GDIMKVVSVTT

-537 SAGKEYSGT
+537 SAGKEYKGT
-546 FITAKYRDKTVDE
+546 FITAKDGDKTVY
-559 DKTVFLVKYKDGL
+559 LVKYKDGL
-572 TGFGDRYNITEKAS
+572 AFTGDRYNITEKAS
-586 NRVVVELAKKTIGEL
+586 NGVVVALSEKTIGEL
-601 QTVGIDDLIN
+601 QTAGIDDLVN
-611 TARLSDVMDIDGD
+611 AARLSDVMDVDGD
-624 VFVSGD
+624 VFVSD
-630 DFLSIPKEFVLDV
+630 STA
-643 DAKNENGFFRLAAK
+643 DAKFILDLDAHGENGFFRLAAA
-657 GEKAEYKRVYEGD
+657 GETAEYKRVYEGD

-684 NIAARMDAVV
+684 NIAARMDDVV
-694 NSTLLKEVVKVK
+694 NSTLLKEVVEVK
-706 ERYKLRVATA
+706 ERYKLKVATA
-716 ADTGRK
+716 ADIGNR
-722 KYISLTD
+722 YISLAD
-729 VYVDPVYEA
+729 VYA
-738 TEYAGTF
+738 TPAAPEYAGTF
-745 NVGYVDTDPDT
+745 NVGYVETDPDT
-756 DIKFVRARGTIEAG
+756 DIKFVRARGTIAAG

-829 VATSYDKIG
+829 VATSYEKTG

-866 DKEQDGTPVNDH
+866 DKEQNGTQVNDH
-878 IKFGTLYNEHGVAEA
+878 IKFGTLYNEHGEEETD
-893 NGAYFK
+893 GAYFK

-913 KFDGETAT
+913 NFDGETAAE
-921 VYYACIYNGE
+921 YYACIYDGE

-943 VKDLADSGTM
+943 VKDLADNGTM

-982 ISSIEAEVSDKIKVA
+982 VSSIEAEVTDKIKDA
-997 TLRDLNKW
+997 TLRELNTW
-1005 GNLGLKET
+1005 GNLGLTEE
-1013 DDELKK
+1013 ELNKT
-1019 KVYYNGATIE
+1019 VRGTTIK
-1029 VGDMKAVEFLIFAI
+1029 VGDMKAAEFLKLAIQFATN
-1043 KALPTL
+1043 P

>member
-40 NDVENYTKQEF
+40 NDVEKYTKQEF

-110 EMLDAMKVADVF
+110 ETLGAMKVADVF
-122 KDNNLKVVL
+122 KGDNLKVVL
-131 NCFTLGDVLKKADI
+131 NCFTLGDVLKKTGI
-145 DTTSGLASKPI
+145 DTTTGLASKPI

-203 ANVKIGDLNSA
+203 ANVKIGNLNSA
-214 INNIKLEDVLPDF
+214 INSIKFEDVLPDF

-234 WDYQN
+234 WDN
-239 NTAVLYRRSR
+239 AGAVLYKKESGGEIKLK
-249 AQFSPKTLI
+249 QLI
-258 AANGTSECFEYVSN
+258 EADGKSEFFKFVSTEAK
-272 DKKVSGETYYLLDA
+272 DPAKTYYKLNREE
-286 DAGTIKVS
+286 GTIKVS
-294 DDGNWKLKAG
+294 DDGNWELIK
-304 AELPYFKNRYDKSGN
+304 ELPDFNNRYDISGKR
-319 QNRFGI
+319 NRFGL
-325 AYVVPEDSHG
+325 AYVVLVDDNGIKITKRYADKECTVENEDG
-335 MTVTER
+335 MYYFKYTKDAAGTNYR
-341 YDADYS
+341 Y
-347 TKNES
+347 
-352 GLFYYEYDFV
+352 
-362 TATEAGVE
+362 
-370 YFYRVGAAVRTKIQD
+370 GAAVRTKIE
-385 ATGTE
+385 GTD
-390 PAKYA
+390 PAQYK
-395 EIIEW
+395 EVIEW
-400 RGYVETTKA
+400 RGYVETTDGFVNTA
-409 DYFEAEP
+409 PE
-416 WKTYGYS
+416 TYGYS
-423 RDGKVT
+423 SPAQYEK
-429 DEELREHPST
+429 EELVKQETP
-439 DSLARYALVH
+439 DLIICALVH

-511 GDIMKVVSDTT
+511 GDIMKVVSVTT

-537 SAGKEYSGT
+537 SAGKEYKGT
-546 FITAKYRDKTVDE
+546 FITAKDGDKTVY
-559 DKTVFLVKYKDGL
+559 LVKYKDGL

-586 NRVVVELAKKTIGEL
+586 NGVVVALSEKSIGEL
-601 QTVGIDDLIN
+601 QTAGIDDLVN
-611 TARLSDVMDIDGD
+611 AARLSDVMDVDGD
-624 VFVSGD
+624 VFV
-630 DFLSIPKEFVLDV
+630 LDSTA
-643 DAKNENGFFRLAAK
+643 DAKFILDEDAHGENGFFRLAAA
-657 GEKAEYKRVYEGD
+657 GETAEYKRVYEGD

-684 NIAARMDAVV
+684 NIAARMDNVV
-694 NSTLLKEVVKVK
+694 NSTLLKEVVEVK

-716 ADTGRK
+716 ADIDNTSVR
-722 KYISLTD
+722 KYISLAD
-729 VYVDPVYEA
+729 VYAAPA
-738 TEYAGTF
+738 APEYAGTF
-745 NVGYVDTDPDT
+745 NVGYVESDPAT
-756 DIKFVRARGTIEAG
+756 DIKFVRARGTIATS

-824 GFDAA
+824 DFDAA
-829 VATSYDKIG
+829 VATSHEKIG

-866 DKEQDGTPVNDH
+866 DKEQDGTQVNDH
-878 IKFGTLYNEHGVAEA
+878 IKFGTLYNEHGVEEA
-893 NGAYFK
+893 DGAYFK

-913 KFDGETAT
+913 KFDGETAAE
-921 VYYACIYNGE
+921 YYACIYEGE

-943 VKDLADSGTM
+943 VQDLADGGTM

-982 ISSIEAEVSDKIKVA
+982 ISSIEAEVTDKIKDA
-997 TLRDLNKW
+997 TLRELNAW
-1005 GNLGLKET
+1005 GNLGLTEE
-1013 DDELKK
+1013 ELNKTVK
-1019 KVYYNGATIE
+1019 GTTIK
-1029 VGDMKAVEFLIFAI
+1029 VGDMKAAEFLKLAIQFATN
-1043 KALPTL
+1043 P

>member
-26 IAGVVYYAVAAVSV
+26 IAGVVYYAVAAVSI
-40 NDVENYTKQEF
+40 NDVEKYTKQEF

-110 EMLDAMKVADVF
+110 ETLGALKVADVF
-122 KDNNLKVVL
+122 KDDNLKVVL
-131 NCFTLGDVLKKADI
+131 NCLTLGDVLKKTGI
-145 DTTSGLASKPI
+145 DTTTGLASKPL

-167 GFNALLKSLEINEM
+167 GFNALLKSLELNEM

-214 INNIKLEDVLPDF
+214 INNIKFEDVLPDF

-234 WDYQN
+234 WD
-239 NTAVLYRRSR
+239 NTGAVLYKKESGGEIKLK
-249 AQFSPKTLI
+249 QLI
-258 AANGTSECFEYVSN
+258 EADGTSEFFKFVNTEAK
-272 DKKVSGETYYLLDA
+272 DPAKTYYKLNREE
-286 DAGTIKVS
+286 GTIKVS
-294 DDGNWKLKAG
+294 DDGNWELIK
-304 AELPYFKNRYDKSGN
+304 ELPDFNNRYDISGKR
-319 QNRFGI
+319 NRFGL
-325 AYVVPEDSHG
+325 AYVVLVDDNQIKITKRYADRDCTVENEDG
-335 MTVTER
+335 MYYFKYTKDAAGTNYR
-341 YDADYS
+341 Y
-347 TKNES
+347 
-352 GLFYYEYDFV
+352 
-362 TATEAGVE
+362 
-370 YFYRVGAAVRTKIQD
+370 GAAIRTKIE
-385 ATGTE
+385 GTD
-390 PAKYA
+390 PAGYK
-395 EIIEW
+395 EVIEW
-400 RGYVETTKA
+400 RGYVEATDGFVNTTP
-409 DYFEAEP
+409 E
-416 WKTYGYS
+416 TYGYS
-423 RDGKVT
+423 SPAQYEK
-429 DEELREHPST
+429 EELVKQETP
-439 DSLARYALVH
+439 DLIICALVH

-511 GDIMKVVSDTT
+511 GDIMKVVSVTT

-537 SAGKEYSGT
+537 SAGKEYKGT
-546 FITAKYRDKTVDE
+546 FITAKDGDKDVY
-559 DKTVFLVKYKDGL
+559 LVKYKDGL
-572 TGFGDRYNITEKAS
+572 VGFGDRYNIREKAS
-586 NRVVVELAKKTIGEL
+586 NGVVVALADKTIGEL
-601 QTVGIDDLIN
+601 QTAGIDDLIN
-611 TARLSDVMDIDGD
+611 TALLSGVMDID
-624 VFVSGD
+624 
-630 DFLSIPKEFVLDV
+630 
-643 DAKNENGFFRLAAK
+643 
-657 GEKAEYKRVYEGD
+657 GD

-684 NIAARMDAVV
+684 NIAARMDDVV
-694 NSTLLKEVVKVK
+694 NSTLLKEVVEVK
-706 ERYKLRVATA
+706 ERYKLKVATA
-716 ADTGRK
+716 TEIGDTSVR
-722 KYISLTD
+722 KYISLADVSAATD
-729 VYVDPVYEA
+729 
-738 TEYAGTF
+738 YAGTF
-745 NVGYVDTDPDT
+745 NVGYVETDPDT
-756 DIKFVRARGTIEAG
+756 DIKFVRATGTISEG

-803 VNGATL
+803 VNNAKL

-824 GFDAA
+824 DFDEA
-829 VATSYDKIG
+829 VATSYAKIG

-858 NNGDYVYL
+858 NNGDYVRL
-866 DKEQDGTPVNDH
+866 SSG
-878 IKFGTLYNEHGVAEA
+878 
-893 NGAYFK
+893 YFK
-899 YNGNLYKLSDYKRY
+899 PTSRFNKIGESYTSSPDGEWFQIGTEWHNMNDYKRY
-913 KFDGETAT
+913 KFDGENEE
-921 VYYACIYNGE
+921 YYACIYDGE

-967 LNDKNSVLYG
+967 LNDENSVLYG

-982 ISSIEAEVSDKIKVA
+982 ISSIEAEVSDKIKDA
-997 TLRDLNKW
+997 TLRELNTW
-1005 GNLGLKET
+1005 GNLGMSE
-1013 DDELKK
+1013 
-1019 KVYYNGATIE
+1019 ATL
-1029 VGDMKAVEFLIFAI
+1029 DAI
-1043 KALPTL
+1043 KVANGGEDLTASEFFKGLNVRFVDGKLEIYFKFE

>member
-110 EMLDAMKVADVF
+110 ETLGALKVADVF
-122 KDNNLKVVL
+122 KDDNLKVVL
-131 NCFTLGDVLKKADI
+131 NCFTLGDVLKKTGI
-145 DTTSGLASKPI
+145 DTTTGLASKPI

-167 GFNALLKSLEINEM
+167 GFNALLKSLELNEM

-214 INNIKLEDVLPDF
+214 INNIKFEDVLPDF
-227 DRDFYAE
+227 DRDLYTE

-249 AQFSPKTLI
+249 AQFPQKTLI
-258 AANGTSECFEYVSN
+258 AANGTSEYFEYVPN

-319 QNRFGI
+319 QNRFGV
-325 AYVVPEDSHG
+325 AYVVPVDKNG

-341 YDADYS
+341 FSDNACTVSD
-347 TKNES
+347 ES

-362 TATEAGVE
+362 TATEAGIE

-429 DEELREHPST
+429 DEELTEYSST
-439 DSLARYALVH
+439 DSLVRYALMH

-511 GDIMKVVSDTT
+511 GDIMKVVSVTT
-522 AEKATDGAYIALPAL
+522 AEKATDGEYIALPAL
-537 SAGKEYSGT
+537 SAGKEYKGT
-546 FITAKYRDKTVDE
+546 FITAKDGDKTVY
-559 DKTVFLVKYKDGL
+559 LVKYKDGL
-572 TGFGDRYNITEKAS
+572 AGFGDRYNITEKAS
-586 NRVVVELAKKTIGEL
+586 NGVVVALADKTIGEL
-601 QTVGIDDLIN
+601 QTAGIDDLVN
-611 TARLSDVMDIDGD
+611 AARLSDVMDVDGD
-624 VFVSGD
+624 VFV
-630 DFLSIPKEFVLDV
+630 LDSTA
-643 DAKNENGFFRLAAK
+643 DAKFILDEDANNENGFFRLAAA
-657 GEKAEYKRVYEGD
+657 GETAEYKRVYEGD
-670 GNAVVKKL
+670 GNAVIKKL

-684 NIAARMDAVV
+684 NIAARMDDVV
-694 NSTLLKEVVKVK
+694 NSTLLKEVVEVK
-706 ERYKLRVATA
+706 ERYKLKVATA
-716 ADTGRK
+716 ADIGNTSVR
-722 KYISLTD
+722 KYISLAD
-729 VYVDPVYEA
+729 VYAAPD
-738 TEYAGTF
+738 YAGTF
-745 NVGYVDTDPDT
+745 NVGYVETDPDT
-756 DIKFVRARGTIEAG
+756 DIKFVRARGTIEAS

-803 VNGATL
+803 VNRATL

-824 GFDAA
+824 DFDAA
-829 VATSYDKIG
+829 VATSYEKIG

-858 NNGDYVYL
+858 NNGDYVLLSSGYYKPTARF
-866 DKEQDGTPVNDH
+866 DKTGGSYTSSPDGEWFQ
-878 IKFGTLYNEHGVAEA
+878 IGTEWHNM
-893 NGAYFK
+893 N
-899 YNGNLYKLSDYKRY
+899 DYKRF
-913 KFDGETAT
+913 KFDGETASG
-921 VYYACIYNGE
+921 YYACIYDGE

-982 ISSIEAEVSDKIKVA
+982 ISSIEAEVSDKIKDA

-1029 VGDMKAVEFLIFAI
+1029 VGNMKAVEFLILAI
-1043 KALPTL
+1043 KALPPTL

>member
-40 NDVENYTKQEF
+40 NDVEKYTKQEF

-110 EMLDAMKVADVF
+110 ETLGALKVADVF
-122 KDNNLKVVL
+122 KGDNLKVVL
-131 NCFTLGDVLKKADI
+131 NCFTLGDVLKKTGI

-188 LLGVSFGAG
+188 LLGVSFGTG

-214 INNIKLEDVLPDF
+214 INNIKFEDVLPDF

-234 WDYQN
+234 WD
-239 NTAVLYRRSR
+239 NTGAVLYKKESGGEIKLK
-249 AQFSPKTLI
+249 QLI
-258 AANGTSECFEYVSN
+258 EADGTSEFFKFVNTEAK
-272 DKKVSGETYYLLDA
+272 DPAKTYYKLNREE
-286 DAGTIKVS
+286 GTIKVS
-294 DDGNWKLKAG
+294 DDGNWELIK
-304 AELPYFKNRYDKSGN
+304 ELPDFNNRYDISGKR
-319 QNRFGI
+319 NRFGL
-325 AYVVPEDSHG
+325 AYVVLVDDNGIKITKRYADRACTVENEDG
-335 MTVTER
+335 MYYFKYTKDAAGTNYR
-341 YDADYS
+341 Y
-347 TKNES
+347 
-352 GLFYYEYDFV
+352 
-362 TATEAGVE
+362 
-370 YFYRVGAAVRTKIQD
+370 GAAVRTKIE
-385 ATGTE
+385 GTD
-390 PAKYA
+390 PAQYK
-395 EIIEW
+395 EVIEW
-400 RGYVETTKA
+400 RGYVETTDGFVNTA
-409 DYFEAEP
+409 PE
-416 WKTYGYS
+416 TYGYS
-423 RDGKVT
+423 SPAQYEK
-429 DEELREHPST
+429 EELVKQETP
-439 DSLARYALVH
+439 DLIICALMH

-511 GDIMKVVSDTT
+511 GDIMKVVSVTT

-537 SAGKEYSGT
+537 SAGKEYKGT
-546 FITAKYRDKTVDE
+546 FITAKDGDKTVY
-559 DKTVFLVKYKDGL
+559 LVKYKDGL
-572 TGFGDRYNITEKAS
+572 AGFGDRYKITEKAS
-586 NRVVVELAKKTIGEL
+586 NGVVVALADKTIGEL
-601 QTVGIDDLIN
+601 QTAGIDDLVN
-611 TARLSDVMDIDGD
+611 AARLSDVMDVDGD
-624 VFVSGD
+624 VFVEDASG
-630 DFLSIPKEFVLDV
+630 EYVLDV
-643 DAKNENGFFRLAAK
+643 DSAGKNGFFRLAAA
-657 GEKAEYKRVYEGD
+657 GETAEYKRVYEGD

-684 NIAARMDAVV
+684 NIAARMDDVV
-694 NSTLLKEVVKVK
+694 NSTLLKEVVEVK

-716 ADTGRK
+716 AEIDNTSVR
-722 KYISLTD
+722 KYISLAD
-729 VYVDPVYEA
+729 VYAAP
-738 TEYAGTF
+738 EYAGTF
-745 NVGYVDTDPDT
+745 NVGYVETDPAT
-756 DIKFVRARGTIEAG
+756 DIKFVRARGTITAT

-809 SDVLEIDGKVYVKAT
+809 SDVLEIDGKVYVKAAD
-824 GFDAA
+824 FDAA
-829 VATSYDKIG
+829 VALSYEKIG

-878 IKFGTLYNEHGVAEA
+878 IKFGTLYNEHGVEEA
-893 NGAYFK
+893 DGAYFK

-913 KFDGETAT
+913 KFDGETAAE
-921 VYYACIYNGE
+921 YYACIYNGE

-967 LNDKNSVLYG
+967 LNDKNSILYG

-982 ISSIEAEVSDKIKVA
+982 ISSIEAEVTDKIKVA
-997 TLRDLNKW
+997 TLRELNAW
-1005 GNLGLKET
+1005 GNLGLTEE
-1013 DDELKK
+1013 ELNKTVK
-1019 KVYYNGATIE
+1019 GTTIK
-1029 VGDMKAVEFLIFAI
+1029 VGDMKAAEFLKLAIQFATN
-1043 KALPTL
+1043 P

>member
-98 NSLEITVDDKSR
+98 NSLEITVDAKSR
-110 EMLDAMKVADVF
+110 ETLGAMKVADVF

-131 NCFTLGDVLKKADI
+131 NCFTLGDVLKKTGI

-214 INNIKLEDVLPDF
+214 INDIKFEDVLPDF

-234 WDYQN
+234 WD
-239 NTAVLYRRSR
+239 NTGAVLYKKESGGEIKLK
-249 AQFSPKTLI
+249 QLI
-258 AANGTSECFEYVSN
+258 EADGTSEFFKFVNTEAK
-272 DKKVSGETYYLLDA
+272 DPAKTYYKLNREE
-286 DAGTIKVS
+286 GTIKVS
-294 DDGNWKLKAG
+294 DDGNWELIK
-304 AELPYFKNRYDKSGN
+304 ELPDFNNRYDISGKR
-319 QNRFGI
+319 NRFGL
-325 AYVVPEDSHG
+325 AYVVLVDDNGIKITKRYADRDCTVENEDG
-335 MTVTER
+335 MYYFKYTKDAAGTNYR
-341 YDADYS
+341 Y
-347 TKNES
+347 
-352 GLFYYEYDFV
+352 
-362 TATEAGVE
+362 
-370 YFYRVGAAVRTKIQD
+370 GAAIRTKIE
-385 ATGTE
+385 GTD
-390 PAKYA
+390 PAQYK
-395 EIIEW
+395 EVIEW
-400 RGYVETTKA
+400 RGYVEATDGFVNTTP
-409 DYFEAEP
+409 E
-416 WKTYGYS
+416 TYGYS
-423 RDGKVT
+423 SPAQYEK
-429 DEELREHPST
+429 EELVKQETP
-439 DSLARYALVH
+439 DLIICALVH

-511 GDIMKVVSDTT
+511 GDIMKVVSVTT

-537 SAGKEYSGT
+537 SAGKEYKGT
-546 FITAKYRDKTVDE
+546 FITAKDGDKTVY
-559 DKTVFLVKYKDGL
+559 LVKYKDGL
-572 TGFGDRYNITEKAS
+572 AGFGDRYNITEKAS
-586 NRVVVELAKKTIGEL
+586 NGVVVALADKTIGEL
-601 QTVGIDDLIN
+601 QTAGIDDLVN
-611 TARLSDVMDIDGD
+611 AARLSSVMDIDGD
-624 VFVSGD
+624 VFVLDSTAD
-630 DFLSIPKEFVLDV
+630 AKFVLDL
-643 DAKNENGFFRLAAK
+643 DAHGENGFFRLAAK
-657 GEKAEYKRVYEGD
+657 GEEAEYKRVYEGD
-670 GNAVVKKL
+670 GNAVIKKL

-684 NIAARMDAVV
+684 NIAARMDDVV
-694 NSTLLKEVVKVK
+694 NSTLLKEVVEVK
-706 ERYKLRVATA
+706 ERYELKKATTDEI
-716 ADTGRK
+716 ADNSIK
-722 KYISLTD
+722 KYFDLTAIYGNAET
-729 VYVDPVYEA
+729 VFEGA
-738 TEYAGTF
+738 F
-745 NVGYVDTDPDT
+745 NVGY
-756 DIKFVRARGTIEAG
+756 DIEDSDKKDIRFVSVGDAALPAGT
-770 VTQYVIVDKASSGV
+770 TQYVIAKKASSGV

-791 TIGTLSTGVDEV
+791 TIGTLSTGIDEV
-803 VNGATL
+803 VNRATL
-809 SDVLEIDGKVYVKAT
+809 LDVLEIDGRVYVKAN
-824 GFDAA
+824 DYADA
-829 VATSYDKIG
+829 VALSNAKIG
-838 QHVAYYKDGNLF
+838 QPVAYYKEAKLF
-850 LEAGYVRN
+850 LEADYIRN
-858 NNGDYVYL
+858 NKGTYVFIDAKYY
-866 DKEQDGTPVNDH
+866 
-878 IKFGTLYNEHGVAEA
+878 KF
-893 NGAYFK
+893 
-899 YNGNLYKLSDYKRY
+899 GNLYKETATGYVVDNDNGTHFLYEGNYYKIADYKRY
-913 KFDGETAT
+913 NFDGETVT
-921 VYYACIYNGE
+921 EFYACVYEGKTE
-931 SDKILSKMATMT
+931 KILAKMATMT
-943 VKDLADSGTM
+943 IQDLAKEGTM
-953 DKIVKDMRIGDVME
+953 EKVMNDMRLNEVMKIK
-967 LNDKNSVLYG
+967 DSTSILYG
-977 LGNSK
+977 LDNSK
-982 ISSIEAEVSDKIKVA
+982 LSSIEAEVTDKIKDA
-997 TLRDLNKW
+997 TLRELNNW

-1029 VGDMKAVEFLIFAI
+1029 VGDMKAVEFLILAI
-1043 KALPTL
+1043 KALPTLP

>member
-110 EMLDAMKVADVF
+110 ETLGALKVADVF
-122 KDNNLKVVL
+122 KDDNLKVVL
-131 NCFTLGDVLKKADI
+131 NCFTLGDVLKKTGI
-145 DTTSGLASKPI
+145 DTTTGLASKPI

-214 INNIKLEDVLPDF
+214 INNIKFEDVLPDF

-234 WDYQN
+234 WDK
-239 NTAVLYRRSR
+239 TGAVLYKKESGGEIKLK
-249 AQFSPKTLI
+249 QLI
-258 AANGTSECFEYVSN
+258 EADGTSEFFKFVNTEAK
-272 DKKVSGETYYLLDA
+272 DPAKTYYKLNREE
-286 DAGTIKVS
+286 GTIKVS
-294 DDGNWKLKAG
+294 DDGNWELIK
-304 AELPYFKNRYDKSGN
+304 ELPDFNNRYDISGKR
-319 QNRFGI
+319 NRFGL
-325 AYVVPEDSHG
+325 AYVVLVDDNQIKITKRYADRDCTVENEDG
-335 MTVTER
+335 MYYFKYTKDAAGTNYR
-341 YDADYS
+341 Y
-347 TKNES
+347 
-352 GLFYYEYDFV
+352 
-362 TATEAGVE
+362 
-370 YFYRVGAAVRTKIQD
+370 GAAVRTKIQD

-429 DEELREHPST
+429 DEELTEYSST
-439 DSLARYALVH
+439 DSLVRYALMH

-511 GDIMKVVSDTT
+511 GDIMKVVSVTT

-537 SAGKEYSGT
+537 SAGKEYKGT
-546 FITAKYRDKTVDE
+546 FITAKDGDKTVY
-559 DKTVFLVKYKDGL
+559 LVKYKDGL
-572 TGFGDRYNITEKAS
+572 AGFGDRYNITEKAS
-586 NRVVVELAKKTIGEL
+586 NGVVVALADKTIGEL
-601 QTVGIDDLIN
+601 QTAGIDDLVN
-611 TARLSDVMDIDGD
+611 TARLSDVMDVDGD
-624 VFVSGD
+624 VFV
-630 DFLSIPKEFVLDV
+630 LDSTA
-643 DAKNENGFFRLAAK
+643 DAKFILDKDAHGENGFFRLAAA
-657 GEKAEYKRVYEGD
+657 GETAEYKRVYEGD
-670 GNAVVKKL
+670 GNAVIKKL

-684 NIAARMDAVV
+684 NIAARMDDVV
-694 NSTLLKEVVKVK
+694 NSTLLKEVVEVK

-716 ADTGRK
+716 AEITDTSIR
-722 KYISLTD
+722 KYISLAD
-729 VYVDPVYEA
+729 VYAAPD
-738 TEYAGTF
+738 YAGTF
-745 NVGYVDTDPDT
+745 NVGYVETDPDT
-756 DIKFVRARGTIEAG
+756 DIKFVRARGTIAAG
-770 VTQYVIVDKASSGV
+770 VTQYVIVEKASSGV

-803 VNGATL
+803 VNRATL

-824 GFDAA
+824 DFDAA
-829 VATSYDKIG
+829 VATSYEKIG

-858 NNGDYVYL
+858 NNGDYVLLSSGYYKPTARF
-866 DKEQDGTPVNDH
+866 DKTGGSYTSSPDGEWFQ
-878 IKFGTLYNEHGVAEA
+878 IGTEWHNM
-893 NGAYFK
+893 N
-899 YNGNLYKLSDYKRY
+899 DYKRF
-913 KFDGETAT
+913 KFDGETASG
-921 VYYACIYNGE
+921 YYACIYDGE

-982 ISSIEAEVSDKIKVA
+982 ISSIEAEVSDKIKDA

-1029 VGDMKAVEFLIFAI
+1029 VGNMKAVEFLILAI
-1043 KALPTL
+1043 KALPPTL

>member
-110 EMLDAMKVADVF
+110 ETLGALKVADVF
-122 KDNNLKVVL
+122 KGDNLKVVL
-131 NCFTLGDVLKKADI
+131 NCFTLGDVLKKTGI
-145 DTTSGLASKPI
+145 DTTTGLASKPI

-214 INNIKLEDVLPDF
+214 INNIKFEDVLPDF

-234 WDYQN
+234 WD
-239 NTAVLYRRSR
+239 NTGAVLYKKESGGEIKLK
-249 AQFSPKTLI
+249 QLI
-258 AANGTSECFEYVSN
+258 EADGTSEFFKFVNTEAK
-272 DKKVSGETYYLLDA
+272 DPAKTYYKLNREE
-286 DAGTIKVS
+286 GTIKVS
-294 DDGNWKLKAG
+294 DDGNWELIK
-304 AELPYFKNRYDKSGN
+304 ELPDFNNRYDISGKR
-319 QNRFGI
+319 NRFGL
-325 AYVVPEDSHG
+325 AYVVLVDDNQIKITKRYADRACTVENEDG
-335 MTVTER
+335 MYYFKYTKDAAGTNYR
-341 YDADYS
+341 Y
-347 TKNES
+347 
-352 GLFYYEYDFV
+352 
-362 TATEAGVE
+362 
-370 YFYRVGAAVRTKIQD
+370 GAAIRTKIE
-385 ATGTE
+385 GTD
-390 PAKYA
+390 PAQYK
-395 EIIEW
+395 EVIEW
-400 RGYVETTKA
+400 RGYVEATDGFVNTTP
-409 DYFEAEP
+409 E
-416 WKTYGYS
+416 TYGYS
-423 RDGKVT
+423 SPTQYEK
-429 DEELREHPST
+429 EELVKQETP
-439 DSLARYALVH
+439 DLIICALVH

-511 GDIMKVVSDTT
+511 GDIMKVVSVTT

-537 SAGKEYSGT
+537 SAGKEYKGT
-546 FITAKYRDKTVDE
+546 FITAKEGDKDVY
-559 DKTVFLVKYKDGL
+559 LVKYKDGL
-572 TGFGDRYNITEKAS
+572 TGFDDSDRYNITEKAS
-586 NRVVVELAKKTIGEL
+586 NGVVVALADKTIGEL
-601 QTVGIDDLIN
+601 QTAGIDDLIN
-611 TARLSDVMDIDGD
+611 TALLSSVMDIDGD
-624 VFVSGD
+624 VFVLDSTAD
-630 DFLSIPKEFVLDV
+630 AKFILDV
-643 DAKNENGFFRLAAK
+643 DVNNENGFFRLAAK
-657 GEKAEYKRVYEGD
+657 GETAEYKYKRVYEGD
-670 GNAVVKKL
+670 GNAVIKKL

-716 ADTGRK
+716 ADIGNTSVR
-722 KYISLTD
+722 KYISLAD
-729 VYVDPVYEA
+729 VYAAPAA

-745 NVGYVDTDPDT
+745 NVGYVETDPAT
-756 DIKFVRARGTIEAG
+756 DIKFVRARGTIVAG

-809 SDVLEIDGKVYVKAT
+809 SDVLEIDGKVYVKAAD
-824 GFDAA
+824 FDAA
-829 VATSYDKIG
+829 VATSYEKIG

-866 DKEQDGTPVNDH
+866 DKEQDGTPVGDH
-878 IKFGTLYNEHGVAEA
+878 IKFGTLYNEHGVAET

-921 VYYACIYNGE
+921 EYYACIYNGE

-977 LGNSK
+977 LGTSK

>member
-40 NDVENYTKQEF
+40 NDVEKYTKQEF

-110 EMLDAMKVADVF
+110 ETLGAMKVADVF
-122 KDNNLKVVL
+122 KGDNLKVVL
-131 NCFTLGDVLKKADI
+131 NCFTLGDVLKKTGI
-145 DTTSGLASKPI
+145 DTTTGLASKPI

-214 INNIKLEDVLPDF
+214 INNIKFEDVLPDF

-234 WDYQN
+234 WD
-239 NTAVLYRRSR
+239 NTGAVLYKKESGGEIKLK
-249 AQFSPKTLI
+249 QLI
-258 AANGTSECFEYVSN
+258 EADGTSEFFKFVNTEAK
-272 DKKVSGETYYLLDA
+272 DPAKTYYKLNREE
-286 DAGTIKVS
+286 GTIKVS
-294 DDGNWKLKAG
+294 DDGNWELIK
-304 AELPYFKNRYDKSGN
+304 ELPDFNNRYDISGKR
-319 QNRFGI
+319 NRFGL
-325 AYVVPEDSHG
+325 AYVVLVDDNGIKITKRYADRDCTVENEDG
-335 MTVTER
+335 MYYFKYTKDAAGTNYR
-341 YDADYS
+341 Y
-347 TKNES
+347 
-352 GLFYYEYDFV
+352 
-362 TATEAGVE
+362 
-370 YFYRVGAAVRTKIQD
+370 GAAIRTKIE
-385 ATGTE
+385 GTD
-390 PAKYA
+390 PAQYK
-395 EIIEW
+395 EVIEW
-400 RGYVETTKA
+400 RGYVETT
-409 DYFEAEP
+409 DGFVNTTPE
-416 WKTYGYS
+416 TYGYS
-423 RDGKVT
+423 SPAQYEK
-429 DEELREHPST
+429 EELVKQETP
-439 DSLARYALVH
+439 DLIICALVH

-511 GDIMKVVSDTT
+511 GDIMKVVSVTT

-537 SAGKEYSGT
+537 PAGKEYKGT
-546 FITAKYRDKTVDE
+546 FITAKDGDKTVY
-559 DKTVFLVKYKDGL
+559 LVKYKDGL
-572 TGFGDRYNITEKAS
+572 AGFGDRYKITEKAS
-586 NRVVVELAKKTIGEL
+586 NGVVVALADKTIGEL
-601 QTVGIDDLIN
+601 QTAGIDDLVN
-611 TARLSDVMDIDGD
+611 AARLSDVMDVDGD

-630 DFLSIPKEFVLDV
+630 DFPSIPKEYVLDV
-643 DAKNENGFFRLAAK
+643 DANNENGFFRLATA
-657 GEKAEYKRVYEGD
+657 GETAEYKRVYEGD

-684 NIAARMDAVV
+684 NIAARMDDVV
-694 NSTLLKEVVKVK
+694 NSTLLKEVVEVK

-716 ADTGRK
+716 ADIGNTSVR
-722 KYISLTD
+722 KYISLAD
-729 VYVDPVYEA
+729 VYAAP
-738 TEYAGTF
+738 EYAGTF
-745 NVGYVDTDPDT
+745 NVGYVETDPAT
-756 DIKFVRARGTIEAG
+756 DIKFVRARGTIATG

-824 GFDAA
+824 DFDTA
-829 VATSYDKIG
+829 VATSHEKIG

-878 IKFGTLYNEHGVAEA
+878 IKFGTLYNEHGVEETD
-893 NGAYFK
+893 GAYFK

-913 KFDGETAT
+913 KFDGETAAE
-921 VYYACIYNGE
+921 YYACIYEGE

-943 VKDLADSGTM
+943 VQDLADGGTM

-967 LNDKNSVLYG
+967 LNDKNSILYG

-997 TLRDLNKW
+997 TLRELNAW
-1005 GNLGLKET
+1005 GNLGMSE
-1013 DDELKK
+1013 
-1019 KVYYNGATIE
+1019 ATL
-1029 VGDMKAVEFLIFAI
+1029 DAI
-1043 KALPTL
+1043 KAANGGEDVTASDFFKGLKVGVDATGKPIVYFSLS

>member
-1 MKGGFGKFLTF
+1 M
-12 ILGLVVGVLLVGGT
+12 
-26 IAGVVYYAVAAVSV
+26 
-40 NDVENYTKQEF
+40 
-51 TFIDK
+51 
-56 DAEIRNK
+56 
-63 SILDIYDMV
+63 
-72 KGGNIKE
+72 
-79 TTVSDAKRIFG
+79 
-90 IDIIKILE
+90 
-98 NSLEITVDDKSR
+98 
-110 EMLDAMKVADVF
+110 
-122 KDNNLKVVL
+122 
-131 NCFTLGDVLKKADI
+131 
-145 DTTSGLASKPI
+145 
-156 VQEHIS
+156 
-162 EPVID
+162 
-167 GFNALLKSLEINEM
+167 
-181 TIAEMQY
+181 
-188 LLGVSFGAG
+188 
-197 GVLDTV
+197 
-203 ANVKIGDLNSA
+203 
-214 INNIKLEDVLPDF
+214 
-227 DRDFYAE
+227 
-234 WDYQN
+234 
-239 NTAVLYRRSR
+239 
-249 AQFSPKTLI
+249 
-258 AANGTSECFEYVSN
+258 
-272 DKKVSGETYYLLDA
+272 
-286 DAGTIKVS
+286 
-294 DDGNWKLKAG
+294 
-304 AELPYFKNRYDKSGN
+304 
-319 QNRFGI
+319 
-325 AYVVPEDSHG
+325 PEDSHG

-362 TATEAGVE
+362 TATEAGIE

-429 DEELREHPST
+429 DEELRDHPST
-439 DSLARYALVH
+439 DSLARYALMH

-511 GDIMKVVSDTT
+511 GDIMKVVSVTT
-522 AEKATDGAYIALPAL
+522 AEKATDGEYIALPAL
-537 SAGKEYSGT
+537 SAGKEYKGT
-546 FITAKYRDKTVDE
+546 FITAKDGDKTVY
-559 DKTVFLVKYKDGL
+559 LVKYKDGL
-572 TGFGDRYNITEKAS
+572 AGFGDRYNITEKAS
-586 NRVVVELAKKTIGEL
+586 NGVVVALSEKTIGEL
-601 QTVGIDDLIN
+601 QTAGIDDLVN
-611 TARLSDVMDIDGD
+611 TARLSDVMDVDGD
-624 VFVSGD
+624 VFV
-630 DFLSIPKEFVLDV
+630 LDSTA
-643 DAKNENGFFRLAAK
+643 DAKFILDEDANNENGFFRLAAA
-657 GEKAEYKRVYEGD
+657 GETAEYKRVYEGD

-684 NIAARMDAVV
+684 NIAARMDDVV
-694 NSTLLKEVVKVK
+694 NSTLLKEVVEVK
-706 ERYKLRVATA
+706 ERYKLKVATA
-716 ADTGRK
+716 ADIGNTSVR
-722 KYISLTD
+722 KYISLAD
-729 VYVDPVYEA
+729 VYAAP
-738 TEYAGTF
+738 EYAGTF
-745 NVGYVDTDPDT
+745 NVGYVETAPDT
-756 DIKFVRARGTIEAG
+756 DIKFVRATGTIAAG

-824 GFDAA
+824 DFDAA
-829 VATSYDKIG
+829 VALSHDKIG

-878 IKFGTLYNEHGVAEA
+878 IKFGTLYNEHGVAET

-921 VYYACIYNGE
+921 EYYACIYDGE

-967 LNDKNSVLYG
+967 LNDTNSILYG

-997 TLRDLNKW
+997 TLRELNTW
-1005 GNLGLKET
+1005 GNLGLTEE
-1013 DDELKK
+1013 ELNKTVTGTTKK
-1019 KVYYNGATIE
+1019 
-1029 VGDMKAVEFLIFAI
+1029 VGDMKAAEFLKLAIQFATN
-1043 KALPTL
+1043 P

>member
-79 TTVSDAKRIFG
+79 TTVSDVKRIFG

-110 EMLDAMKVADVF
+110 ETLGALKVADVF
-122 KDNNLKVVL
+122 KDDNLKVVL
-131 NCFTLGDVLKKADI
+131 NCFTLGDVLKKTGI
-145 DTTSGLASKPI
+145 DTTTGLASKPI
-156 VQEHIS
+156 VQEHVS

-167 GFNALLKSLEINEM
+167 GFNALLKSLELNEM

-214 INNIKLEDVLPDF
+214 INKIKFEDVLPDF
-227 DRDFYAE
+227 DRDIYTE

-249 AQFSPKTLI
+249 AQFAQKTLI
-258 AANGTSECFEYVSN
+258 AANGTSEYFEYVSN

-294 DDGNWKLKAG
+294 DAGNWKLKAG

-362 TATEAGVE
+362 TATEAGIE

-400 RGYVETTKA
+400 RGYVETTKT

-429 DEELREHPST
+429 DEELTEYSST
-439 DSLARYALVH
+439 DSLVRYALMH

-511 GDIMKVVSDTT
+511 GDIMKVVSVTT
-522 AEKATDGAYIALPAL
+522 AEKATDGEYIALPAL
-537 SAGKEYSGT
+537 SAGKEYKGT
-546 FITAKYRDKTVDE
+546 FITAKDGDKTVY
-559 DKTVFLVKYKDGL
+559 LVKYKDGL
-572 TGFGDRYNITEKAS
+572 AGFGDRYNITEKAS
-586 NRVVVELAKKTIGEL
+586 NGVVVALADKTIGEL
-601 QTVGIDDLIN
+601 QTAGIDDLVN
-611 TARLSDVMDIDGD
+611 AARLSDVMDVDGD
-624 VFVSGD
+624 VFV
-630 DFLSIPKEFVLDV
+630 LDSTA
-643 DAKNENGFFRLAAK
+643 DAKFILDEDANNENGFFRLAAA
-657 GEKAEYKRVYEGD
+657 GETAEYKRVYEGD
-670 GNAVVKKL
+670 GNAVIKKL

-684 NIAARMDAVV
+684 NIAARMDDVV
-694 NSTLLKEVVKVK
+694 NSTLLKEVVEVK
-706 ERYKLRVATA
+706 ERYKLKVATA
-716 ADTGRK
+716 ADIGNTSVR
-722 KYISLTD
+722 KYISLAD
-729 VYVDPVYEA
+729 VYAAPD
-738 TEYAGTF
+738 YAGTF
-745 NVGYVDTDPDT
+745 NVGYVETDPDT
-756 DIKFVRARGTIEAG
+756 DIKFVRARGTIEAS

-803 VNGATL
+803 VNRATL

-824 GFDAA
+824 DFDAA
-829 VATSYDKIG
+829 VATSYEKIG

-858 NNGDYVYL
+858 NNGDYVLLSSGYYKPTARF
-866 DKEQDGTPVNDH
+866 DKTGGSYTSSPDGEWFQ
-878 IKFGTLYNEHGVAEA
+878 IGTEWHNM
-893 NGAYFK
+893 N
-899 YNGNLYKLSDYKRY
+899 DYKRF
-913 KFDGETAT
+913 KFDGETASG
-921 VYYACIYNGE
+921 YYACIYDGE

-982 ISSIEAEVSDKIKVA
+982 ISSIEAEVSDKIKDA

-1029 VGDMKAVEFLIFAI
+1029 VGNMKAVEFLILAI
-1043 KALPTL
+1043 KALPPTL

>member
-110 EMLDAMKVADVF
+110 ETLGALKVADVF
-122 KDNNLKVVL
+122 KGDNLKVVL
-131 NCFTLGDVLKKADI
+131 NCFTLGDVLKKTGI

-214 INNIKLEDVLPDF
+214 INSIKFEDVLPDF

-234 WDYQN
+234 WDN
-239 NTAVLYRRSR
+239 AGAVLYKKESGGEIKLK
-249 AQFSPKTLI
+249 QLI
-258 AANGTSECFEYVSN
+258 EADGTSEFFKFVNTEAK
-272 DKKVSGETYYLLDA
+272 DPAKTYYKLNREE
-286 DAGTIKVS
+286 GTIKVS
-294 DDGNWKLKAG
+294 DDGNWELIK
-304 AELPYFKNRYDKSGN
+304 ELPDFNNRYDISGKR
-319 QNRFGI
+319 NRFGL
-325 AYVVPEDSHG
+325 AYVVLVDDNQIKITKRYADRDCTVENEDG
-335 MTVTER
+335 MYYFKYTKDAAGTNYR
-341 YDADYS
+341 Y
-347 TKNES
+347 
-352 GLFYYEYDFV
+352 
-362 TATEAGVE
+362 
-370 YFYRVGAAVRTKIQD
+370 GAAIRTKIE
-385 ATGTE
+385 GTD
-390 PAKYA
+390 PAQYK
-395 EIIEW
+395 EVIEW
-400 RGYVETTKA
+400 RGYVEATAGFVNTTP
-409 DYFEAEP
+409 E
-416 WKTYGYS
+416 TYGYS
-423 RDGKVT
+423 SPAQYEK
-429 DEELREHPST
+429 EELVKQETP
-439 DSLARYALVH
+439 DLIICALVH

-478 QVIEITDDSA
+478 QVIEITDASA

-511 GDIMKVVSDTT
+511 GDIMKVVSVTT
-522 AEKATDGAYIALPAL
+522 AEKATDGAYIALPA
-537 SAGKEYSGT
+537 GKYEGT
-546 FITAKYRDKTVDE
+546 FIKAKDGDKDVY
-559 DKTVFLVKYKDGL
+559 LVKYKKGL
-572 TGFGDRYNITEKAS
+572 AFTGDRYNIIKKAS
-586 NRVVVELAKKTIGEL
+586 NGVVVALADKTIGEL
-601 QTVGIDDLIN
+601 QTAGIDDLIN
-611 TARLSDVMDIDGD
+611 TARLSSVMDIDGD
-624 VFVSGD
+624 VFVLDSTAD
-630 DFLSIPKEFVLDV
+630 AKFILDV
-643 DAKNENGFFRLAAK
+643 DANNENGFFRLATA
-657 GEKAEYKRVYEGD
+657 GETAEYKRVYEGD
-670 GNAVVKKL
+670 GNAVIKKL

-684 NIAARMDAVV
+684 KIAARMDDVV
-694 NSTLLKEVVKVK
+694 NRTLLKEVVKVK

-716 ADTGRK
+716 ADIDNTSRR
-722 KYISLTD
+722 KYISLAD
-729 VYVDPVYEA
+729 VYSAPVA
-738 TEYAGTF
+738 SEYAGTF
-745 NVGYVDTDPDT
+745 NVGYVETDPDT
-756 DIKFVRARGTIEAG
+756 DIKFVRARGTIAAG

-824 GFDAA
+824 DFDAA
-829 VATSYDKIG
+829 VATSYEKIG

-893 NGAYFK
+893 DGAYFK
-899 YNGNLYKLSDYKRY
+899 YNGNLYKLSDYKRF

-921 VYYACIYNGE
+921 EYYACIYNGE

-967 LNDKNSVLYG
+967 LNDKNSILYG

-997 TLRDLNKW
+997 TLRELNAW
-1005 GNLGLKET
+1005 GNLGLTEE
-1013 DDELKK
+1013 ELNKT
-1019 KVYYNGATIE
+1019 VRGTTIK
-1029 VGDMKAVEFLIFAI
+1029 VGDMKAAEFLKLAIQFATN
-1043 KALPTL
+1043 P

>member
-110 EMLDAMKVADVF
+110 ETLGALKVADVF
-122 KDNNLKVVL
+122 KDDNLKVVL
-131 NCFTLGDVLKKADI
+131 NCFTLGDVLKKTGI
-145 DTTSGLASKPI
+145 DTTTGLASKPI

-214 INNIKLEDVLPDF
+214 INNIKFEDVLPDF

-234 WDYQN
+234 WDK
-239 NTAVLYRRSR
+239 TGAVLYKKESGGEIKLK
-249 AQFSPKTLI
+249 QLI
-258 AANGTSECFEYVSN
+258 EADGTSEFFKFVNTEAK
-272 DKKVSGETYYLLDA
+272 DPAKTYYKLNREE
-286 DAGTIKVS
+286 GTIKVS
-294 DDGNWKLKAG
+294 DDGNWELIK
-304 AELPYFKNRYDKSGN
+304 ELPDFNNRYDISGKR
-319 QNRFGI
+319 NRFGL
-325 AYVVPEDSHG
+325 AYVVLVDDNQIKITKRYADRDCTVENEDG
-335 MTVTER
+335 MYYFKYTKDAAGTNYR
-341 YDADYS
+341 Y
-347 TKNES
+347 
-352 GLFYYEYDFV
+352 
-362 TATEAGVE
+362 
-370 YFYRVGAAVRTKIQD
+370 GAAIRTKIE
-385 ATGTE
+385 GTD
-390 PAKYA
+390 PAQYK
-395 EIIEW
+395 EVIEW
-400 RGYVETTKA
+400 RGYVEATDGFVNTTP
-409 DYFEAEP
+409 E
-416 WKTYGYS
+416 TYGYS
-423 RDGKVT
+423 SPAQYEK
-429 DEELREHPST
+429 EELVKQETP
-439 DSLARYALVH
+439 DLIICALVH

-511 GDIMKVVSDTT
+511 GDIMKVVSVTT
-522 AEKATDGAYIALPAL
+522 AEKATDGEYIALPAL
-537 SAGKEYSGT
+537 SAGKEYKGT
-546 FITAKYRDKTVDE
+546 FITAKDGDKTVY
-559 DKTVFLVKYKDGL
+559 LVKYKDGL
-572 TGFGDRYNITEKAS
+572 AGFGDRYNITEKAS
-586 NRVVVELAKKTIGEL
+586 NGVVVALSEKTIGEL
-601 QTVGIDDLIN
+601 QTAGIDDLVN
-611 TARLSDVMDIDGD
+611 AARLSDVMDVDGD
-624 VFVSGD
+624 VFV
-630 DFLSIPKEFVLDV
+630 LDSTA
-643 DAKNENGFFRLAAK
+643 DAKFILDEDAHGENGFFRLAAA
-657 GEKAEYKRVYEGD
+657 GETTEYKRVYEGD
-670 GNAVVKKL
+670 GNAVIKKL

-684 NIAARMDAVV
+684 NIAARMDDVV

-706 ERYKLRVATA
+706 ERYKLRVATTA
-716 ADTGRK
+716 EIDNTSVR
-722 KYISLTD
+722 KYISLAD
-729 VYVDPVYEA
+729 VYSAPVDP
-738 TEYAGTF
+738 EYAGTF
-745 NVGYVDTDPDT
+745 NVGYVETDPNT
-756 DIKFVRARGTIEAG
+756 DIKFVRATGTIAAG

-809 SDVLEIDGKVYVKAT
+809 SDVLEIDGRVYVKANNY
-824 GFDAA
+824 AEA
-829 VATSYDKIG
+829 VANSVTG
-838 QHVAYYKDGNLF
+838 TAYYKDGNLF

-878 IKFGTLYNEHGVAEA
+878 IKFGTLYNEHGVEETD
-893 NGAYFK
+893 GAYFK

-913 KFDGETAT
+913 KFDGETAAE
-921 VYYACIYNGE
+921 YYACIYDGE

-967 LNDKNSVLYG
+967 LNDKNSILYG

-997 TLRDLNKW
+997 TLRELNTW
-1005 GNLGLKET
+1005 GNLGLTEE
-1013 DDELKK
+1013 ELNKTVKGTTKK
-1019 KVYYNGATIE
+1019 
-1029 VGDMKAVEFLIFAI
+1029 VGDMKAAEFLKLAIQFATN
-1043 KALPTL
+1043 P

>member
-110 EMLDAMKVADVF
+110 ETLGAMKVADVF

-131 NCFTLGDVLKKADI
+131 NCFTLGDVLKKTGI
-145 DTTSGLASKPI
+145 DTTAGLASKPI

-214 INNIKLEDVLPDF
+214 INNIKFEDVLPDF

-249 AQFSPKTLI
+249 AQFPQKTLI
-258 AANGTSECFEYVSN
+258 AANGTSEYFEYVSN

-511 GDIMKVVSDTT
+511 GDIMKVVSVTT

-537 SAGKEYSGT
+537 SAGKEYKGT
-546 FITAKYRDKTVDE
+546 FITAKDGDKTIY
-559 DKTVFLVKYKDGL
+559 LVKYKDGL
-572 TGFGDRYNITEKAS
+572 AGFGARYNIEKAS
-586 NRVVVELAKKTIGEL
+586 NGVVVALADKTIGEL
-601 QTVGIDDLIN
+601 QTAGIDDLIN
-611 TARLSDVMDIDGD
+611 TALLSSVMDIDGD
-624 VFVSGD
+624 VFVEDTSG
-630 DFLSIPKEFVLDV
+630 KFVFDT
-643 DAKNENGFFRLAAK
+643 DTAGKNGFFRLAQT
-657 GEKAEYKRVYEGD
+657 GESATHKRVYEGAS
-670 GNAVVKKL
+670 NAVIKKL

-684 NIAARMDAVV
+684 NIAARMDDVV
-694 NSTLLKEVVKVK
+694 NNTLLKEVVEVK

-716 ADTGRK
+716 ADIGNTSRR
-722 KYISLTD
+722 KYISLAD
-729 VYVDPVYEA
+729 VYEA
-738 TEYAGTF
+738 PDYAGTF
-745 NVGYVDTDPDT
+745 NVGYVETDPDT
-756 DIKFVRARGTIEAG
+756 DIKFVRATGTIAAG

-829 VATSYDKIG
+829 VATSYEKIG

-858 NNGDYVYL
+858 NNGDYVLLSSGYYKPTARF
-866 DKEQDGTPVNDH
+866 DKTGGSYTSSPDGEWFQ
-878 IKFGTLYNEHGVAEA
+878 IGTEWHNM
-893 NGAYFK
+893 N
-899 YNGNLYKLSDYKRY
+899 DYKRF
-913 KFDGETAT
+913 KFDGETAAE
-921 VYYACIYNGE
+921 YYACIYEGE

-967 LNDKNSVLYG
+967 LNDKNSILYG

-997 TLRDLNKW
+997 TLRELNAW
-1005 GNLGLKET
+1005 GNLGLTEA
-1013 DDELKK
+1013 ELNKTVK
-1019 KVYYNGATIE
+1019 GTGIKA
-1029 VGDMKAVEFLIFAI
+1029 GDMKAADFIRIAI
-1043 KALPTL
+1043 RLATE

>member
-110 EMLDAMKVADVF
+110 ETLGALKVADVF
-122 KDNNLKVVL
+122 KDDNLKVVL
-131 NCFTLGDVLKKADI
+131 NCFKLGDVLKKTGI
-145 DTTSGLASKPI
+145 DTTTGLASKPI

-214 INNIKLEDVLPDF
+214 INNIKFEDVLPDF
-227 DRDFYAE
+227 DRDLYTE

-249 AQFSPKTLI
+249 AQFPQKTLI
-258 AANGTSECFEYVSN
+258 AANGTSEYFEYVSN

-294 DDGNWKLKAG
+294 DAGNWKLKAG

-409 DYFEAEP
+409 DYFAAEP

-439 DSLARYALVH
+439 DSLARYALMH

-511 GDIMKVVSDTT
+511 GDIMRVVSVTT
-522 AEKATDGAYIALPAL
+522 AEKATDGEYIALPAL
-537 SAGKEYSGT
+537 SAGKEYKGT
-546 FITAKYRDKTVDE
+546 FITAKEGDKTVY
-559 DKTVFLVKYKDGL
+559 LVKYKDGL
-572 TGFGDRYNITEKAS
+572 AGFGDRYNITEKAS
-586 NRVVVELAKKTIGEL
+586 NGVVVALADKTIGEL
-601 QTVGIDDLIN
+601 QTAGIDDLIN

-624 VFVSGD
+624 VFV
-630 DFLSIPKEFVLDV
+630 LDSTA
-643 DAKNENGFFRLAAK
+643 DAKFILDEDANNENGFFRLAAA
-657 GEKAEYKRVYEGD
+657 GETAEYKRVYEGD

-684 NIAARMDAVV
+684 NIAARMDDVV
-694 NSTLLKEVVKVK
+694 NSTLLKEVVEVK
-706 ERYKLRVATA
+706 ERYKLKVATA
-716 ADTGRK
+716 ADIGNTSVR
-722 KYISLTD
+722 KYISLAD
-729 VYVDPVYEA
+729 VYAAP
-738 TEYAGTF
+738 EYAGTF
-745 NVGYVDTDPDT
+745 NVGYVETDPDT
-756 DIKFVRARGTIEAG
+756 DIKFVRARGTIATS

-824 GFDAA
+824 DFDAA
-829 VATSYDKIG
+829 VALSHDKIG

-858 NNGDYVYL
+858 NNGDYVLLSSGYYKPTARF
-866 DKEQDGTPVNDH
+866 DKTGGSYTSSPDGEWFQ
-878 IKFGTLYNEHGVAEA
+878 IGTEWHNM
-893 NGAYFK
+893 N
-899 YNGNLYKLSDYKRY
+899 DYKRF
-913 KFDGETAT
+913 KFDGETASG
-921 VYYACIYNGE
+921 YYACIYDGE

-982 ISSIEAEVSDKIKVA
+982 ISSIEAEVSDKIKDA

-1029 VGDMKAVEFLIFAI
+1029 VGNMKAVEFLILAI
-1043 KALPTL
+1043 KALPPTL

>member
-26 IAGVVYYAVAAVSV
+26 IAGVVYYAVAAVSI
-40 NDVENYTKQEF
+40 NDVEKYTKQEF

-110 EMLDAMKVADVF
+110 ETLGALKVADVF
-122 KDNNLKVVL
+122 KDDNLKVVL
-131 NCFTLGDVLKKADI
+131 NCFTLGDVLKKTGI

-214 INNIKLEDVLPDF
+214 INNIKFEDVLPDF
-227 DRDFYAE
+227 DRDLYTE

-258 AANGTSECFEYVSN
+258 AANGTSEYFEYVPN

-319 QNRFGI
+319 QNRFGV

-362 TATEAGVE
+362 TATEAGIE

-429 DEELREHPST
+429 DEELTEYSST
-439 DSLARYALVH
+439 DSLVRYALMH

-511 GDIMKVVSDTT
+511 GDIMKVVSVTT

-537 SAGKEYSGT
+537 PAGKEYKGT

-559 DKTVFLVKYKDGL
+559 DKTVFLVKYKKGL
-572 TGFGDRYNITEKAS
+572 AFTGDRYNIIEKAS
-586 NRVVVELAKKTIGEL
+586 NGVVVALADKTIGEL
-601 QTVGIDDLIN
+601 QTAGIDDLIN
-611 TARLSDVMDIDGD
+611 TALLSSVMDIDGD
-624 VFVSGD
+624 VFV
-630 DFLSIPKEFVLDV
+630 LDSTA
-643 DAKNENGFFRLAAK
+643 DAKFILDEDANNENGFFRLAAA
-657 GEKAEYKRVYEGD
+657 GETAEYKRVYEGD

-684 NIAARMDAVV
+684 NIAARMDDVV
-694 NSTLLKEVVKVK
+694 NSTLLKEVVEVK
-706 ERYKLRVATA
+706 ERYKLKVATA
-716 ADTGRK
+716 ADIGNTSVR
-722 KYISLTD
+722 KYISLAD
-729 VYVDPVYEA
+729 VYAAP
-738 TEYAGTF
+738 EYAGTF
-745 NVGYVDTDPDT
+745 NVGYVETDPDT
-756 DIKFVRARGTIEAG
+756 DIKFVRARGTIAAG

-803 VNGATL
+803 VNRATL

-824 GFDAA
+824 DFDAA
-829 VATSYDKIG
+829 IALSHDKIG
-838 QHVAYYKDGNLF
+838 QNVAYYKDGNLF

-858 NNGDYVYL
+858 NNGDYVLLSSGYY
-866 DKEQDGTPVNDH
+866 KPTSRFNKTEESYTSSSDGEWFQ
-878 IKFGTLYNEHGVAEA
+878 IGTEWHNM
-893 NGAYFK
+893 N
-899 YNGNLYKLSDYKRY
+899 DYKRF

-921 VYYACIYNGE
+921 EYYACIYEGE

-967 LNDKNSVLYG
+967 LNDKNSILYE

-982 ISSIEAEVSDKIKVA
+982 ISSIEAEVSDKIKDA
-997 TLRDLNKW
+997 TLRELNTW
-1005 GNLGLKET
+1005 GNLGLTEEELNKTVIGKEIT
-1013 DDELKK
+1013 
-1019 KVYYNGATIE
+1019 
-1029 VGDMKAVEFLIFAI
+1029 VGEMKAAEFLKLAIQFATN
-1043 KALPTL
+1043 P